1 MISVS
6 GNLNAKDNVYVPK
19 VYSEK
24 LDELIEDKNTNNIAV
39 TAPYDS
45 GKTTMLK
52 SYFKN
57 KENRYKWYVKRTNEL
72 IDRINRI
79 KKIFFFQPNLL
90 ANIKDYEFINIPNF
104 FNTIGDKENQKA
116 SSKDREKEEINTEN
130 DRNKINTEI
139 ELEKSIIEQLLY
151 KPNTNKYPD
160 SNLSRLKVHSKS
172 SILCSFIYFIFIV
185 AYLIRLFGK
194 SSIFL
199 WFNSLPIWNNY
210 IFQLISA
217 LVIGI
222 GTWKIFNSIVHTIS
236 RIKLH
241 ASTKMGPVEL
251 SGDTEHDKGPVI
263 DLFNYYGDELQY
275 YFHRNNI
282 RVVVFEDLDRFNT
295 PLIFQKLHELNNNLN
310 KSGNSITFIYSL
322 KDKVFSVKGTETSA
336 AALKAKFFD
345 AIIPVFPIH
354 SYRDSSKTFIS
365 ESEQYGFI
373 NTNSEDKEEYF
384 RERDKELEEKKASGI
399 KIDDKYLKGLG
410 LYIFDTREIKNII
423 SETYFYFAELPLK
436 MFQEEKGGDSNAI
449 NKLLAMMVYKNECPD
464 DFDKLASGK
473 ESKLENFINSIANVK
488 SALINKEV
496 EENNEKINEL
506 DLKIEEL
513 KSKLVSDIATLM
525 TIRMKQILD
534 KLRYREARINN
545 STYSDADNINEVKE
559 FWKNIF
565 QNEMKYQDYFHDVYS
580 VENLSTVEKEI
591 FHSYLFDN
599 KNMNEILREWNNERK
614 KVESKN
620 EYLQRSMSELSI
632 KDVMSKEGFA
642 KFRVKEDDKDNSS
655 KDELLEKVN
664 EGMEFITKNKILDYL
679 LQQGLIDFDYTDYIS
694 PDPYDLTSIEEN
706 FVRIVINRKN
716 IDSADY
722 RLARIEKVIHE
733 INGLDPSLS
742 TYKYAYSPDILAYF
756 ANKEA
761 KKYTLYIN
769 VLIQSAKDK
778 KQPEFILNS
787 IESLSDF
794 NLGMSNLIR
803 CISKVWIN
811 YYAVAFE
818 KLNSERKNE
827 LSRFLLSY
835 LSKNGDHSED
845 LFNAL
850 KKQKIFE
857 DEKFEKEFLVLGE
870 DKFTNILTLYDTYPY
885 LDIGFVSLY
894 SLEKLKQVVIYKWY
908 EENMDNFKTIF
919 DKFAN
924 NKFKVLIENKD
935 GLKLSDDFIKESIFN
950 YYEDKNTATFDDLM
964 SLEKFIA
971 TDNSDKNLNNHLRIL
986 KIYLETTIEFTDS
999 EKKQLLEKLGLA
1011 KLIKENK
1018 FEDINILVELI
1029 NKNKLSYDKAIL
1041 EALCENQIDL
1051 AVTYSLKLE
1060 REDNVGNFFYSLPWN
1075 FICRY
1080 LNETEYPDKVVKLI
1094 DMDSNNDNSNMGWAN
1109 VDLLTD
1115 AFERL
1120 LNYTQSII
1128 VMRKLIETAKPLD
1141 RKKLILKKL
1150 FSKDKFKNQF
1160 TKSEISTFLFGDK
1173 DFIES
1178 WRINGRSV
1186 ITSDK
1191 ELLNNYSSEL
1201 SLLYDELP
1209 ATFKKKGTKKKIIL
1223 RKQFDDW
1230 FKKEND

>member
-24 LDELIEDKNTNNIAV
+24 LDELIEDPNTNNIAV

-57 KENRYKWYVKRTNEL
+57 KENKYKWYVKKTNKF
-72 IDRINRI
+72 IDGINRI
-79 KKIFFFQPNLL
+79 KKYFFFQPNLL

-104 FNTIGDKENQKA
+104 FNTIGDEENQKA
-116 SSKDREKEEINTEN
+116 SSKDGEKEDFNTEN

-160 SNLSRLKVHSKS
+160 SNLSRLKVRSKS
-172 SILCSFIYFIFIV
+172 SILCSFIYFIFV
-185 AYLIRLFGK
+185 VSYLIRLFGK

-199 WFNSLPIWNNY
+199 WFNSLPIWNNF
-210 IFQLISA
+210 IFQLVSVA
-217 LVIGI
+217 VIGI
-222 GTWKIFNSIVHTIS
+222 GTWKTFNSIIHAIG

-282 RVVVFEDLDRFNT
+282 RVVIFEDLDRFNT
-295 PLIFQKLHELNNNLN
+295 PLIFQKLHELNSNLN

-354 SYRDSSKTFIS
+354 SYRDSSKTFIR
-365 ESEQYGFI
+365 ESEQYGFVNI
-373 NTNSEDKEEYF
+373 NSEDKEDYF

-449 NKLLAMMVYKNECPD
+449 NKLLAMMVYKNECPE

-473 ESKLENFINSIANVK
+473 KSKLENFINGIDNIKAVLVNE
-488 SALINKEV
+488 EV
-496 EENNEKINEL
+496 EGNNEKIN
-506 DLKIEEL
+506 DLNSKINIL
-513 KSKLVSDIATLM
+513 KSQLTPDINILM
-525 TIRMKQILD
+525 RVKMQPLIDNAYRQTI
-534 KLRYREARINN
+534 RINN
-545 STYSDADNINEVKE
+545 HSWSDTTDPDEVQE
-559 FWKNIF
+559 FWREVLNNDLKYEVPYRGGKEVVSLSSMEKHIF
-565 QNEMKYQDYFHDVYS
+565 R
-580 VENLSTVEKEI
+580 
-591 FHSYLFDN
+591 SYLFDN
-599 KNMNEILREWNNERK
+599 KNMNEISRELNSEKEEIER
-614 KVESKN
+614 EN
-620 EYLQRSMSELSI
+620 DRLQYSTSQLQI
-632 KDVMSKEGFA
+632 KDMLTNDTFIKFENKKEKESSDDLVA
-642 KFRVKEDDKDNSS
+642 ETIKF
-655 KDELLEKVN
+655 
-664 EGMEFITKNKILDYL
+664 IAKNKVLRYL
-679 LQQGLIDFDYTDYIS
+679 LQQGLIEFDYTDYIS
-694 PDPYDLTSIEEN
+694 PDPYNLTSIEEN
-706 FVRIVINRKN
+706 FVRFVINRKSISISN
-716 IDSADY
+716 Y
-722 RLARIEKVIHE
+722 RLARVERVIRE
-733 INGLDPSLS
+733 INNLDSS
-742 TYKYAYSPDILAYF
+742 SHRYKYAYSPDILKYF
-756 ANKEA
+756 AEKEIHIN
-761 KKYTLYIN
+761 YVN
-769 VLIQSAKDK
+769 VLIESAKDK

-794 NLGMSNLIR
+794 NLGMSNLIK
-803 CISKVWIN
+803 CISKVWID

-885 LDIGFVSLY
+885 LDIEFVSLY

-935 GLKLSDDFIKESIFN
+935 ELKLSDNFIKDCIFN
-950 YYEDKNTATFDDLM
+950 YYGNKNTATFDDLM

-971 TDNSDKNLNNHLRIL
+971 TDNSDENVNNHLRIL
-986 KIYLETTIEFTDS
+986 TVYLETTIEFTDS
-999 EKKQLLEKLGLA
+999 EKHQLLEKLGLA

-1018 FEDINILVELI
+1018 FENINILVELI

-1041 EALCENQIDL
+1041 EALCEIQIDL

-1080 LNETEYPDKVVKLI
+1080 LNETEYPGKVVKLI
-1094 DMDSNNDNSNMGWAN
+1094 DMDSNNDNSNMGWADI
-1109 VDLLTD
+1109 DLLTD
-1115 AFERL
+1115 AFERI

-1128 VMRKLIETAKPLD
+1128 VMRKLIETVKPLD

-1160 TKSEISTFLFGDK
+1160 TKSEISTFLFGEK

-1191 ELLNNYSSEL
+1191 DLLNNYSAEL

-1209 ATFKKKGTKKKIIL
+1209 ATFKKKGTKNKIIL

-1230 FKKEND
+1230 FKKENG

>member
-1 MISVS
+1 MS

-19 VYSEK
+19 VYSKK
-24 LDELIEDKNTNNIAV
+24 LDELISDPDTNNIAV

-52 SYFKN
+52 SYFKSTENTYTWYIRWTN
-57 KENRYKWYVKRTNEL
+57 KVIDIINKYKQKV
-72 IDRINRI
+72 
-79 KKIFFFQPNLL
+79 FFQPNLL
-90 ANIKDYEFINIPNF
+90 LKIKNYEFINIPNF
-104 FNTIGDKENQKA
+104 FNSVGGEEQSSESKEKN
-116 SSKDREKEEINTEN
+116 EKGHLNSEIEKH
-130 DRNKINTEI
+130 KINTEI

-151 KPNTNKYPD
+151 KPNTNRYPD
-160 SNLSRLKVHSKS
+160 SNLNRLKVWSKF
-172 SILCSFIYFIFIV
+172 SILCSFIYFIFV
-185 AYLIRLFGK
+185 VSYLIRLFGK

-199 WFNSLPIWNNY
+199 WFNSLPIWNNF
-210 IFQLISA
+210 IFQLLSVA
-217 LVIGI
+217 VIGI
-222 GTWKIFNSIVHTIS
+222 GTWKTFNSMIHAIG

-282 RVVVFEDLDRFNT
+282 RVVIFEDLDRFNT
-295 PLIFQKLHELNNNLN
+295 PLIFQKLHELNSNLN

-354 SYRDSSKTFIS
+354 SYRDSSKTFIR
-365 ESEQYGFI
+365 ESEQYGFVNI
-373 NTNSEDKEEYF
+373 NSEDKEDYF

-473 ESKLENFINSIANVK
+473 ESKLENFINGIDNIKAVLVNE
-488 SALINKEV
+488 EV
-496 EENNEKINEL
+496 EENNEKIN
-506 DLKIEEL
+506 DLNSKINIL
-513 KSKLVSDIATLM
+513 KSQLTPDINILM
-525 TIRMKQILD
+525 RVKMQPLIDNAYRQTI
-534 KLRYREARINN
+534 RINN
-545 STYSDADNINEVKE
+545 HSWSDTTDPDEVQE
-559 FWKNIF
+559 FWREVLNNDLKYEVPYRGGKEVVSLSSMEKHIF
-565 QNEMKYQDYFHDVYS
+565 R
-580 VENLSTVEKEI
+580 
-591 FHSYLFDN
+591 SYLFDN
-599 KNMNEILREWNNERK
+599 ENMNEISRELNSEKEEIER
-614 KVESKN
+614 EN
-620 EYLQRSMSELSI
+620 DRLQYSISQLQI
-632 KDVMSKEGFA
+632 KDMLTNDTFIKFENKKEKESSDDLVA
-642 KFRVKEDDKDNSS
+642 ETIKF
-655 KDELLEKVN
+655 
-664 EGMEFITKNKILDYL
+664 IAKNKVLRYL
-679 LQQGLIDFDYTDYIS
+679 LQQGLIEFDYTDYIS
-694 PDPYDLTSIEEN
+694 PDPYNLTSIEEN
-706 FVRIVINRKN
+706 FVRFVINRKSISISN
-716 IDSADY
+716 Y
-722 RLARIEKVIHE
+722 RLARVERVIRE
-733 INGLDPSLS
+733 INNLDSS
-742 TYKYAYSPDILAYF
+742 SYRYKYAYSPDILKYF
-756 ANKEA
+756 AEKEIHIN
-761 KKYTLYIN
+761 YVN
-769 VLIQSAKDK
+769 VLIESAKDK

-794 NLGMSNLIR
+794 NLGMSNLIK
-803 CISKVWIN
+803 CISKVWID

-885 LDIGFVSLY
+885 LDIEFVSLY

-935 GLKLSDDFIKESIFN
+935 ELKLSDNFIKDCIFN
-950 YYEDKNTATFDDLM
+950 YYGDKNTATFDDLM

-971 TDNSDKNLNNHLRIL
+971 TDNSDENVNNHLRIL
-986 KIYLETTIEFTDS
+986 TVYLETTIEFTDS
-999 EKKQLLEKLGLA
+999 EKHQLLEKLGLA

-1041 EALCENQIDL
+1041 EALCEIQIDL

-1080 LNETEYPDKVVKLI
+1080 LNETEYPGKVVKLI
-1094 DMDSNNDNSNMGWAN
+1094 DMDSNNDNSNMGWADI
-1109 VDLLTD
+1109 DLLTD
-1115 AFERL
+1115 AFERI

-1128 VMRKLIETAKPLD
+1128 VMRKLIETVKPLD

-1160 TKSEISTFLFGDK
+1160 TKSEISTFLFGEK

-1191 ELLNNYSSEL
+1191 DLLNNYSAEL

-1209 ATFKKKGTKKKIIL
+1209 ATFKKKGTKNKIIL

-1230 FKKEND
+1230 FKKENG

>member
-1 MISVS
+1 MIRVS

-19 VYSEK
+19 VYSKK

-57 KENRYKWYVKRTNEL
+57 KENKYKWYVKKTNKF

-79 KKIFFFQPNLL
+79 KKYFFFQPNLL

-104 FNTIGDKENQKA
+104 FNTIGDEENQKA
-116 SSKDREKEEINTEN
+116 SSKDGEKEDFNTEN

-160 SNLSRLKVHSKS
+160 SNLSRLKVRSKS
-172 SILCSFIYFIFIV
+172 SILCSFIYFIFV
-185 AYLIRLFGK
+185 VSYLIRLFGK

-199 WFNSLPIWNNY
+199 WFNSLPIWNNF
-210 IFQLISA
+210 IFQLVSVA
-217 LVIGI
+217 VIGI
-222 GTWKIFNSIVHTIS
+222 GTWKTFNSIIHAIG

-282 RVVVFEDLDRFNT
+282 RVVIFEDLDRFNT
-295 PLIFQKLHELNNNLN
+295 PLIFQKLHELNSNLN

-354 SYRDSSKTFIS
+354 SYRDSSKTFIR
-365 ESEQYGFI
+365 ESEQYGFVNI
-373 NTNSEDKEEYF
+373 NSEDKEDYF

-449 NKLLAMMVYKNECPD
+449 NKLLAMMVYKNECPE

-473 ESKLENFINSIANVK
+473 KSKLENFINGIDNIKAVLVNE
-488 SALINKEV
+488 EV
-496 EENNEKINEL
+496 EGNNEKIN
-506 DLKIEEL
+506 DLNSKINIL
-513 KSKLVSDIATLM
+513 KSQLTPDINILM
-525 TIRMKQILD
+525 RVKMQPLIDNAYRQTI
-534 KLRYREARINN
+534 RINN
-545 STYSDADNINEVKE
+545 HSWSDTTDPDEVQE
-559 FWKNIF
+559 FWREVLNNDLKYEVPYRGGKEVVSLSSMEKHIF
-565 QNEMKYQDYFHDVYS
+565 R
-580 VENLSTVEKEI
+580 
-591 FHSYLFDN
+591 SYLFDN
-599 KNMNEILREWNNERK
+599 KNMNEISRELNSEKEEIER
-614 KVESKN
+614 EN
-620 EYLQRSMSELSI
+620 DRLQYSTSQLQI
-632 KDVMSKEGFA
+632 KDMLTNDTFIKFENKKEKESSDDLVA
-642 KFRVKEDDKDNSS
+642 ETIKF
-655 KDELLEKVN
+655 
-664 EGMEFITKNKILDYL
+664 IAKNKVLRYL
-679 LQQGLIDFDYTDYIS
+679 LQQGLIEFDYTDYIS
-694 PDPYDLTSIEEN
+694 PDPYNLTSIEEN
-706 FVRIVINRKN
+706 FVRFVINRKSISISN
-716 IDSADY
+716 Y
-722 RLARIEKVIHE
+722 RLARVERVIRE
-733 INGLDPSLS
+733 INNLDSS
-742 TYKYAYSPDILAYF
+742 SHRYKYAYSPDILKYF
-756 ANKEA
+756 AEKEIHIN
-761 KKYTLYIN
+761 YVN
-769 VLIQSAKDK
+769 VLIESAKDK

-794 NLGMSNLIR
+794 NLGMSNLIK
-803 CISKVWIN
+803 CISKVWID

-885 LDIGFVSLY
+885 LDIEFVSLY

-935 GLKLSDDFIKESIFN
+935 ELKLSDNFIKDCIFN
-950 YYEDKNTATFDDLM
+950 YYGNKNTATFDDLM

-971 TDNSDKNLNNHLRIL
+971 TDNSDENVNNHLRIL
-986 KIYLETTIEFTDS
+986 TVYLETTIEFTDS
-999 EKKQLLEKLGLA
+999 EKHQLLEKLGLA

-1018 FEDINILVELI
+1018 FENINILVELI

-1041 EALCENQIDL
+1041 EALCEIQIDL

-1080 LNETEYPDKVVKLI
+1080 LNETEYPGKVVKLI
-1094 DMDSNNDNSNMGWAN
+1094 DMDSNNDNSNMGWADI
-1109 VDLLTD
+1109 DLLTD
-1115 AFERL
+1115 AFERI

-1128 VMRKLIETAKPLD
+1128 VMRKLIETVKPLD

-1160 TKSEISTFLFGDK
+1160 TKSEISTFLFGEK

-1191 ELLNNYSSEL
+1191 DLLNNYSAEL

-1209 ATFKKKGTKKKIIL
+1209 ATFKKKGTKNKIIL

-1230 FKKEND
+1230 FKKEGSVTTNG

>member
-19 VYSEK
+19 VYSKK

-57 KENRYKWYVKRTNEL
+57 KENKYKWYVKKTNKF

-79 KKIFFFQPNLL
+79 KKYFFFQPNLL

-104 FNTIGDKENQKA
+104 FNTIGDEENQKA
-116 SSKDREKEEINTEN
+116 SSKDGGKEDFNTEN

-160 SNLSRLKVHSKS
+160 SNLSRLKVRSKS
-172 SILCSFIYFIFIV
+172 SILYSFIYFIFV
-185 AYLIRLFGK
+185 VSYLIRLFGK

-210 IFQLISA
+210 IFQLVSVA
-217 LVIGI
+217 VIGI
-222 GTWKIFNSIVHTIS
+222 GTWKTFNSLIHTIS
-236 RIKLH
+236 HIKVH

-251 SGDTEHDKGPVI
+251 SGDTDHDKGPVI

-295 PLIFQKLHELNNNLN
+295 PLIFQKLHELNSNLN

-365 ESEQYGFI
+365 ESEQYGFV
-373 NTNSEDKEEYF
+373 NMNSENKENYF
-384 RERDKELEEKKASGI
+384 KERDEELEEKKASGI
-399 KIDDKYLKGLG
+399 KINEKYLKGLG

-449 NKLLAMMVYKNECPD
+449 NKLLAMMVYKNEFPD
-464 DFDKLASGK
+464 DFDNLASGK
-473 ESKLENFINSIANVK
+473 ESKLEKFINGIADVK
-488 SALINKEV
+488 SVLINKEV
-496 EENNEKINEL
+496 EKNNEKINEL
-506 DLKIEEL
+506 NSKIEEL
-513 KSKLVSDIATLM
+513 KSKLVSDTDTLM
-525 TIRMKQILD
+525 AIRMQQILD
-534 KLRYREARINN
+534 KSRYNQVEV
-545 STYSDADNINEVKE
+545 SDKSYSKVDSNKTVEE
-559 FWKNIF
+559 FWKNFF
-565 QNEMKYQDYFHDVYS
+565 QNEMKYKDYYYGPENKI
-580 VENLSTVEKEI
+580 ENLTEVEQEI
-591 FHSYLFDN
+591 FYSYLFDN
-599 KNMNEILREWNNERK
+599 KDINQILREWNSNKETVESENERLQQLM
-614 KVESKN
+614 SK
-620 EYLQRSMSELSI
+620 LPI
-632 KDVMSKEGFA
+632 KDVVSKDEFA
-642 KFRVKEDDKDNSS
+642 KFRVKDDGKDKTFNDKLS
-655 KDELLEKVN
+655 KKVN
-664 EGMEFITKNKILDYL
+664 EYIEFVTKNEILDYL

-722 RLARIEKVIHE
+722 RLARVEKVIHE
-733 INGLDPSLS
+733 INSLDSSPS
-742 TYKYAYSPDILAYF
+742 TFKYAYSPDILAYF
-756 ANKEA
+756 AEKESNN
-761 KKYTLYIN
+761 YVDYIN
-769 VLIQSAKDK
+769 VSIETAKNK

-794 NLGMSNLIR
+794 NLGMSNLIK
-803 CISKVWIN
+803 CISKVWRD
-811 YYAVAFE
+811 YYTIAFE
-818 KLNSERKNE
+818 KLNSERNNE

-885 LDIGFVSLY
+885 LDIEFVSLY

-935 GLKLSDDFIKESIFN
+935 ELKLSDNFIKDCIFN
-950 YYEDKNTATFDDLM
+950 YYGDKDTATFDDLM

-971 TDNSDKNLNNHLRIL
+971 TDNSDENVNNHLRIL
-986 KIYLETTIEFTDS
+986 TVYLETTIEFTDS
-999 EKKQLLEKLGLA
+999 EKHQLLEKLGLA
-1011 KLIKENK
+1011 KLIEENK
-1018 FEDINILVELI
+1018 FENINLLTELMEKDKLVYNKDIFSALYNQNRNVALNYALKFE
-1029 NKNKLSYDKAIL
+1029 NKN
-1041 EALCENQIDL
+1041 N
-1051 AVTYSLKLE
+1051 
-1060 REDNVGNFFYSLPWN
+1060 
-1075 FICRY
+1075 
-1080 LNETEYPDKVVKLI
+1080 LNEFF
-1094 DMDSNNDNSNMGWAN
+1094 ND
-1109 VDLLTD
+1109 TD
-1115 AFERL
+1115 WPFT
-1120 LNYTQSII
+1120 LNYLSNTMLPENLVALFDEYAEKNNTEWTKSDISQKNFEMISKYTESITVLKSLMEI
-1128 VMRKLIETAKPLD
+1128 STTLD
-1141 RKKLILKKL
+1141 RKAIVLEKL
-1150 FSKDKFKNQF
+1150 FKKDKFKNQF

-1178 WRINGRSV
+1178 WRINGRNV

-1191 ELLNNYSSEL
+1191 DLLNNYSTEL

-1209 ATFKKKGTKKKIIL
+1209 AIFKKKGTKNKIIL
-1223 RKQFDDW
+1223 RKQFDNW
-1230 FKKEND
+1230 FKKENG

>member
-1 MISVS
+1 MS

-19 VYSEK
+19 VYSKK

-57 KENRYKWYVKRTNEL
+57 KENKYKWYVKKTNKF

-79 KKIFFFQPNLL
+79 KKYFFFQPNLL

-104 FNTIGDKENQKA
+104 FNTIGDEENQKA
-116 SSKDREKEEINTEN
+116 SSKDGEKEDFNTEN

-160 SNLSRLKVHSKS
+160 SNLSRLKVRSKS
-172 SILCSFIYFIFIV
+172 SILYSFIYFIFV
-185 AYLIRLFGK
+185 VSYLIRLFGK

-199 WFNSLPIWNNY
+199 WFNSLPIWNNF
-210 IFQLISA
+210 IFQLVSVA
-217 LVIGI
+217 VIGI
-222 GTWKIFNSIVHTIS
+222 GTWKTFNSMIHAIG

-282 RVVVFEDLDRFNT
+282 RVVIFEDLDRFNT
-295 PLIFQKLHELNNNLN
+295 PLIFQKLHELNSNLN

-354 SYRDSSKTFIS
+354 SYRDSSKTFIR
-365 ESEQYGFI
+365 ESEQYGFVNI
-373 NTNSEDKEEYF
+373 NSEDKEDYF

-473 ESKLENFINSIANVK
+473 ESKLENFINGIDNIKAVLVNE
-488 SALINKEV
+488 EV
-496 EENNEKINEL
+496 EGNNEKINDLNSKINILKSQLTPDINILMRVKMQPLIDNAYRQTIKINNHSWSDTTDPDEVQEFWREVL
-506 DLKIEEL
+506 NNDLKYEVPYRGGKEV
-513 KSKLVSDIATLM
+513 VSLSSM
-525 TIRMKQILD
+525 EKH
-534 KLRYREARINN
+534 
-545 STYSDADNINEVKE
+545 
-559 FWKNIF
+559 IF
-565 QNEMKYQDYFHDVYS
+565 R
-580 VENLSTVEKEI
+580 
-591 FHSYLFDN
+591 SYLFDN
-599 KNMNEILREWNNERK
+599 KNMNEISRELNSEKEEIER
-614 KVESKN
+614 EN
-620 EYLQRSMSELSI
+620 DRLQYSISQLQI
-632 KDVMSKEGFA
+632 KDMLTNDTFIKFENKKEKESSDDLVA
-642 KFRVKEDDKDNSS
+642 ETIKF
-655 KDELLEKVN
+655 
-664 EGMEFITKNKILDYL
+664 IAKNKVLRYL
-679 LQQGLIDFDYTDYIS
+679 LQQGLIELDYTDYIS
-694 PDPYDLTSIEEN
+694 PDPYNLTSIEES
-706 FVRIVINRKN
+706 FVRFVINRKSISISN
-716 IDSADY
+716 Y
-722 RLARIEKVIHE
+722 RLARVERVICE
-733 INGLDPSLS
+733 INNLDSS
-742 TYKYAYSPDILAYF
+742 SHRYKYAYSPDILKYF
-756 ANKEA
+756 AEKEIHIN
-761 KKYTLYIN
+761 YVN
-769 VLIQSAKDK
+769 VLIESAKDK
-778 KQPEFILNS
+778 KHPEFILNS

-794 NLGMSNLIR
+794 NLGMSNLIK
-803 CISKVWIN
+803 CISKVWRD
-811 YYAVAFE
+811 YYTIAFE

-870 DKFTNILTLYDTYPY
+870 EKFTNILTLYDTYPY
-885 LDIGFVSLY
+885 LDIEFVSLY

-935 GLKLSDDFIKESIFN
+935 ELKLSDNFIKDCIFN
-950 YYEDKNTATFDDLM
+950 YYGDKDTATFDDLM
-964 SLEKFIA
+964 SLEKLIA
-971 TDNSDKNLNNHLRIL
+971 TDNSDENVNNHLRIL
-986 KIYLETTIEFTDS
+986 TVYLETTIEFTDS
-999 EKKQLLEKLGLA
+999 EKHQLLEKLGLA
-1011 KLIKENK
+1011 KLIEENK
-1018 FEDINILVELI
+1018 FENINLLTELME
-1029 NKNKLSYDKAIL
+1029 KNKLVYNKNIFS
-1041 EALCENQIDL
+1041 ALYNQNRNVALNYALKFEN
-1051 AVTYSLKLE
+1051 K
-1060 REDNVGNFFYSLPWN
+1060 NN
-1075 FICRY
+1075 
-1080 LNETEYPDKVVKLI
+1080 LNELFNDTDWPFTLNHLSNTMLSENLVALFDEYAEKNNTKWTKSDISQKNFEVISKYTE
-1094 DMDSNNDNSNMGWAN
+1094 
-1109 VDLLTD
+1109 
-1115 AFERL
+1115 
-1120 LNYTQSII
+1120 SITVLKSLMEI
-1128 VMRKLIETAKPLD
+1128 STTLD
-1141 RKKLILKKL
+1141 RKAIVLEKL
-1150 FSKDKFKNQF
+1150 FKKDKFKNQF
-1160 TKSEISTFLFGDK
+1160 TKSEISMFLFGDK

-1178 WRINGRSV
+1178 WRINGRNV

>member
-24 LDELIEDKNTNNIAV
+24 LDELIEDPNTNNIAV

-57 KENRYKWYVKRTNEL
+57 KENKYKWYVKKTNKF
-72 IDRINRI
+72 IDGINRI
-79 KKIFFFQPNLL
+79 KKYFFFQPNLL

-104 FNTIGDKENQKA
+104 FNTIGDEENQKA
-116 SSKDREKEEINTEN
+116 SSKDGEKEDFNTEN

-160 SNLSRLKVHSKS
+160 SNLSRLKVRSKS
-172 SILCSFIYFIFIV
+172 SILCSFIYFIFV
-185 AYLIRLFGK
+185 VSYLIRLFGK

-199 WFNSLPIWNNY
+199 WFNSLPIWNNF
-210 IFQLISA
+210 IFQLVSVA
-217 LVIGI
+217 VIGI
-222 GTWKIFNSIVHTIS
+222 GTWKTFNSIIHAIG

-282 RVVVFEDLDRFNT
+282 RVVIFEDLDRFNT
-295 PLIFQKLHELNNNLN
+295 PLIFQKLHELNSNLN

-354 SYRDSSKTFIS
+354 SYRDSSKTFIR
-365 ESEQYGFI
+365 ESEQYGFVNI
-373 NTNSEDKEEYF
+373 NSEDKEDYF

-449 NKLLAMMVYKNECPD
+449 NKLLAMMVYKNECPE

-473 ESKLENFINSIANVK
+473 KSKLENFINGIDNIKAVLVNE
-488 SALINKEV
+488 EV
-496 EENNEKINEL
+496 EGNNEKIN
-506 DLKIEEL
+506 DLNSKINIL
-513 KSKLVSDIATLM
+513 RSQLTPDINILM
-525 TIRMKQILD
+525 RVKMQPLIDNAYRQTI
-534 KLRYREARINN
+534 RINN
-545 STYSDADNINEVKE
+545 HSWSDTTDPDEVQE
-559 FWKNIF
+559 FWREVLNNDLKYEVPYRGGKEVVSLSSMEKHIF
-565 QNEMKYQDYFHDVYS
+565 R
-580 VENLSTVEKEI
+580 
-591 FHSYLFDN
+591 SYLFDN
-599 KNMNEILREWNNERK
+599 KNINEISRELNSEKEEIER
-614 KVESKN
+614 EN
-620 EYLQRSMSELSI
+620 DRLQYSISQLQI
-632 KDVMSKEGFA
+632 KDMLTNDTFIKFENKKEKESSDDLVA
-642 KFRVKEDDKDNSS
+642 ETIKF
-655 KDELLEKVN
+655 
-664 EGMEFITKNKILDYL
+664 IAKNKVLRYL
-679 LQQGLIDFDYTDYIS
+679 LQQGLIEFDYTDYIS
-694 PDPYDLTSIEEN
+694 PDPYNLTSIEEN
-706 FVRIVINRKN
+706 FVRFVINRKSISISN
-716 IDSADY
+716 Y
-722 RLARIEKVIHE
+722 RLARVERVIRE
-733 INGLDPSLS
+733 INNLDSS
-742 TYKYAYSPDILAYF
+742 SHRYKYAYSPDILKYF
-756 ANKEA
+756 AEKEIHIN
-761 KKYTLYIN
+761 YVN
-769 VLIQSAKDK
+769 VLIESAKDK

-794 NLGMSNLIR
+794 NLGMSNLIK
-803 CISKVWIN
+803 CISKVWID

-885 LDIGFVSLY
+885 LDIEFVSLY

-935 GLKLSDDFIKESIFN
+935 ELKLSDNFIKDCIFN
-950 YYEDKNTATFDDLM
+950 YYGNKNTATFDDLM

-971 TDNSDKNLNNHLRIL
+971 TDNSDENVNNHLRIL
-986 KIYLETTIEFTDS
+986 TVYLETTIEFTDS
-999 EKKQLLEKLGLA
+999 EKHQLLEKLGLA

-1041 EALCENQIDL
+1041 EALCEIQIDL

-1094 DMDSNNDNSNMGWAN
+1094 DMDSNNDNSNMGWADI
-1109 VDLLTD
+1109 DLLTD
-1115 AFERL
+1115 AFERI

-1128 VMRKLIETAKPLD
+1128 VMRKLIETVKPLD

-1160 TKSEISTFLFGDK
+1160 TKSEISTFLFGEK

-1191 ELLNNYSSEL
+1191 DLLNNYSAEL

-1209 ATFKKKGTKKKIIL
+1209 ATFKKKGTKNKIIL

-1230 FKKEND
+1230 FKKENG

>member
-19 VYSEK
+19 VYSKK

-57 KENRYKWYVKRTNEL
+57 KENKYKWYVKKTNKF
-72 IDRINRI
+72 IDGINRI
-79 KKIFFFQPNLL
+79 KKYFFFQPNLL

-104 FNTIGDKENQKA
+104 FNTIGDEENQKA
-116 SSKDREKEEINTEN
+116 SSKDGEKEDFNTEN

-160 SNLSRLKVHSKS
+160 SNLSRLKVRSKS
-172 SILCSFIYFIFIV
+172 SILCSFIYFIFV
-185 AYLIRLFGK
+185 VSYLIRLFGK

-199 WFNSLPIWNNY
+199 WFNSLPIWNNF
-210 IFQLISA
+210 IFQLVSVA
-217 LVIGI
+217 VIGI
-222 GTWKIFNSIVHTIS
+222 GTWKTFNSMIHAIG

-282 RVVVFEDLDRFNT
+282 RVVIFEDLDRFNT
-295 PLIFQKLHELNNNLN
+295 PLIFQKLHELNSNLN

-336 AALKAKFFD
+336 AVLKAKFFD

-365 ESEQYGFI
+365 ESEQYGFVNI
-373 NTNSEDKEEYF
+373 NSEDKEDYF
-384 RERDKELEEKKASGI
+384 RERDKELEEKKVSGI
-399 KIDDKYLKGLG
+399 RIDDKYLKGLG

-449 NKLLAMMVYKNECPD
+449 NKLLAMMVYKNEFPD
-464 DFDKLASGK
+464 DFDNLASGK
-473 ESKLENFINSIANVK
+473 ESKLEKFINGIADVK
-488 SALINKEV
+488 SVLINKEV
-496 EENNEKINEL
+496 KKNNEKINEL
-506 DLKIEEL
+506 NSKIEEL
-513 KSKLVSDIATLM
+513 KSKLVSDTDTLM
-525 TIRMKQILD
+525 AIRMQQILD
-534 KLRYREARINN
+534 KSRYHQVEV
-545 STYSDADNINEVKE
+545 SDKSYSKVDSNKTVEE
-559 FWKNIF
+559 FWKNVF
-565 QNEMKYQDYFHDVYS
+565 QNEMKYKDYYYGTENKI
-580 VENLSTVEKEI
+580 ENLTEVEQEI
-591 FHSYLFDN
+591 FYSYLFDN
-599 KNMNEILREWNNERK
+599 KDINQILREWNSNKETVESENERLQQLM
-614 KVESKN
+614 SK
-620 EYLQRSMSELSI
+620 LPI
-632 KDVMSKEGFA
+632 KDVVSKDEFA
-642 KFRVKEDDKDNSS
+642 KFRVKDDGKDKTFNDKLS
-655 KDELLEKVN
+655 KKVN
-664 EGMEFITKNKILDYL
+664 EYIEFVTKNEILDYL

-722 RLARIEKVIHE
+722 RLARVEKVIRE
-733 INGLDPSLS
+733 INSLDSSPS
-742 TYKYAYSPDILAYF
+742 TFKYAYSPDILAYF
-756 ANKEA
+756 AEKESNN
-761 KKYTLYIN
+761 YVDYIN
-769 VLIQSAKDK
+769 VSIETAKNK
-778 KQPEFILNS
+778 NQPEFILNS

-794 NLGMSNLIR
+794 NLGMSNLIK
-803 CISKVWIN
+803 CISKVWRD
-811 YYAVAFE
+811 YYTIAFE

-870 DKFTNILTLYDTYPY
+870 EKFTNILTLYDTYPY
-885 LDIGFVSLY
+885 LDIEFVSLY

-935 GLKLSDDFIKESIFN
+935 ELKLSDNFIKDCIFN
-950 YYEDKNTATFDDLM
+950 YYGDKDTATFDDLM

-971 TDNSDKNLNNHLRIL
+971 TDNSDENVNNHLRIL
-986 KIYLETTIEFTDS
+986 TVYLETTIEFTDS
-999 EKKQLLEKLGLA
+999 EKHQLLEKLGLA
-1011 KLIKENK
+1011 KLIEENK
-1018 FEDINILVELI
+1018 FENINLLTELMEKDKLVYNKDIFSALYNRNRNVALNYALKFE
-1029 NKNKLSYDKAIL
+1029 NKNNLNEFFNDTDWPFTLNYLSNTMLSENLVALFDEYVEKNNTKWTKSDISQKNFEMISKYTESITVLKSLMEISTTLDWKAIVL
-1041 EALCENQIDL
+1041 E
-1051 AVTYSLKLE
+1051 
-1060 REDNVGNFFYSLPWN
+1060 
-1075 FICRY
+1075 
-1080 LNETEYPDKVVKLI
+1080 
-1094 DMDSNNDNSNMGWAN
+1094 
-1109 VDLLTD
+1109 
-1115 AFERL
+1115 
-1120 LNYTQSII
+1120 
-1128 VMRKLIETAKPLD
+1128 
-1141 RKKLILKKL
+1141 KL
-1150 FSKDKFKNQF
+1150 FKKDKFKNQF

-1178 WRINGRSV
+1178 WRINGRNV

-1191 ELLNNYSSEL
+1191 DLLNNYSAEL

-1209 ATFKKKGTKKKIIL
+1209 ATFKKKGTKNKIIL

-1230 FKKEND
+1230 FKKENG

>member
-1 MISVS
+1 MS

-19 VYSEK
+19 VYSKK
-24 LDELIEDKNTNNIAV
+24 LDELISDPDTNNIAV

-52 SYFKN
+52 SYFKSTENTYTWYIRWTN
-57 KENRYKWYVKRTNEL
+57 KVIDIINKYKQKV
-72 IDRINRI
+72 
-79 KKIFFFQPNLL
+79 FFQPNLL
-90 ANIKDYEFINIPNF
+90 LKIKNYEFINIPNF
-104 FNTIGDKENQKA
+104 FNSVGGEEQSSESKEKN
-116 SSKDREKEEINTEN
+116 EKGHLNSEIEKH
-130 DRNKINTEI
+130 KINTEI

-151 KPNTNKYPD
+151 KPNTNRYPD
-160 SNLSRLKVHSKS
+160 SNLNRLKVWSKF
-172 SILCSFIYFIFIV
+172 SILCSFIYFIFV
-185 AYLIRLFGK
+185 VSYLIRLFGK

-199 WFNSLPIWNNY
+199 WFNSLPIWNNF
-210 IFQLISA
+210 IFQLLSVA
-217 LVIGI
+217 VIGI
-222 GTWKIFNSIVHTIS
+222 GTWKTFNSMIHTIG

-282 RVVVFEDLDRFNT
+282 RVVIFEDLDRFNT
-295 PLIFQKLHELNNNLN
+295 PLIFQKLHELNSNLN

-354 SYRDSSKTFIS
+354 SYRDSSKTFIR
-365 ESEQYGFI
+365 ESEQYGFVNI
-373 NTNSEDKEEYF
+373 NSEDKEDYF

-473 ESKLENFINSIANVK
+473 ESKLENFINGIDNIKAVLVNE
-488 SALINKEV
+488 EV
-496 EENNEKINEL
+496 EENNEKIN
-506 DLKIEEL
+506 DLNSKINIL
-513 KSKLVSDIATLM
+513 KSQLTPDINILM
-525 TIRMKQILD
+525 RVKMQPLIDNAYRQTI
-534 KLRYREARINN
+534 RINN
-545 STYSDADNINEVKE
+545 HSWSDTTDPDEVQE
-559 FWKNIF
+559 FWREVLNNDLKYEVPYRGGKEVVSLSSMEKHIF
-565 QNEMKYQDYFHDVYS
+565 R
-580 VENLSTVEKEI
+580 
-591 FHSYLFDN
+591 SYLFDN
-599 KNMNEILREWNNERK
+599 ENMNEISRELNSEKEEIER
-614 KVESKN
+614 EN
-620 EYLQRSMSELSI
+620 DRLQYSISQLQI
-632 KDVMSKEGFA
+632 KDMLTNDTFIKFENKKEKESSDDLVA
-642 KFRVKEDDKDNSS
+642 ETIKF
-655 KDELLEKVN
+655 
-664 EGMEFITKNKILDYL
+664 IAKNKVLRYL
-679 LQQGLIDFDYTDYIS
+679 LQQGLIEFDYTDYIS
-694 PDPYDLTSIEEN
+694 PDPYNLTSIEEN
-706 FVRIVINRKN
+706 FVRFVINRKSISISN
-716 IDSADY
+716 Y
-722 RLARIEKVIHE
+722 RLARVERVIRE
-733 INGLDPSLS
+733 INNLDSS
-742 TYKYAYSPDILAYF
+742 SYRYKYAYSPDILKYF
-756 ANKEA
+756 AEKEIHIN
-761 KKYTLYIN
+761 YVN
-769 VLIQSAKDK
+769 VLIESAKDK

-794 NLGMSNLIR
+794 NLGMSNLIK
-803 CISKVWIN
+803 CISKVWID

-885 LDIGFVSLY
+885 LDIEFVSLY

-935 GLKLSDDFIKESIFN
+935 ELKLSDNFIKDCIFN
-950 YYEDKNTATFDDLM
+950 YYGDKNTATFDDLM

-971 TDNSDKNLNNHLRIL
+971 TDNSDENVNNHLRIL
-986 KIYLETTIEFTDS
+986 TVYLETTIEFTDS
-999 EKKQLLEKLGLA
+999 EKHQLLEKLGLA

-1041 EALCENQIDL
+1041 EALCEIQIDL

-1080 LNETEYPDKVVKLI
+1080 LNETEYPGKVVKLI
-1094 DMDSNNDNSNMGWAN
+1094 DMDSNNDNSNMGWADI
-1109 VDLLTD
+1109 DLLTD
-1115 AFERL
+1115 AFERI

-1128 VMRKLIETAKPLD
+1128 VMRKLIETVKPLD

-1160 TKSEISTFLFGDK
+1160 TKSEISTFLFGEK

-1191 ELLNNYSSEL
+1191 DLLNNYSAEL

-1209 ATFKKKGTKKKIIL
+1209 ATFKKKGTKNKIIL

-1230 FKKEND
+1230 FKKENG

>member
-1 MISVS
+1 MIRVS

-19 VYSEK
+19 VYSKK

-57 KENRYKWYVKRTNEL
+57 KENKYKWYVKKTNKF

-79 KKIFFFQPNLL
+79 KKYFFFQPNLL

-104 FNTIGDKENQKA
+104 FNTIGDEENQKA
-116 SSKDREKEEINTEN
+116 SSKDGEKEDFNTEN

-160 SNLSRLKVHSKS
+160 SNLSRLKVRSKS
-172 SILCSFIYFIFIV
+172 SILCSFIYFIFV
-185 AYLIRLFGK
+185 VSYLIRLFGK
-194 SSIFL
+194 NSIFL
-199 WFNSLPIWNNY
+199 WFNSLPIWNNF
-210 IFQLISA
+210 IFQLLSVA
-217 LVIGI
+217 VIGI
-222 GTWKIFNSIVHTIS
+222 GTWKTFNSMIHAIG

-282 RVVVFEDLDRFNT
+282 RVVIFEDLDRFNT
-295 PLIFQKLHELNNNLN
+295 PLIFQKLHELNSNLN

-354 SYRDSSKTFIS
+354 SYRDSSKTFIR
-365 ESEQYGFI
+365 ESEQYGFVNI
-373 NTNSEDKEEYF
+373 NSEDKEDYF

-473 ESKLENFINSIANVK
+473 ESKLENFINGIDNIKAVLVNE
-488 SALINKEV
+488 EV
-496 EENNEKINEL
+496 EGNNEKIN
-506 DLKIEEL
+506 DLNSKINIL
-513 KSKLVSDIATLM
+513 KSQLTPDINILM
-525 TIRMKQILD
+525 RVKMQPLIDNAYRQTI
-534 KLRYREARINN
+534 RINN
-545 STYSDADNINEVKE
+545 HSWSDTTDPDEVQE
-559 FWKNIF
+559 FWREVLNNDLKYEVPYRGGKEVVSLSSMEKHIF
-565 QNEMKYQDYFHDVYS
+565 R
-580 VENLSTVEKEI
+580 
-591 FHSYLFDN
+591 SYLFDN
-599 KNMNEILREWNNERK
+599 KNMNEISRELNSEKEEIER
-614 KVESKN
+614 EN
-620 EYLQRSMSELSI
+620 DRLQYSISQLQI
-632 KDVMSKEGFA
+632 KDMLTNDTFIKFENKKEKESSDDLVA
-642 KFRVKEDDKDNSS
+642 ETIKF
-655 KDELLEKVN
+655 
-664 EGMEFITKNKILDYL
+664 IAKNKVLRYL
-679 LQQGLIDFDYTDYIS
+679 LQQGLIEFDYTDYIS
-694 PDPYDLTSIEEN
+694 PDPYNLTSIEEN
-706 FVRIVINRKN
+706 FVRFVINRKSISISN
-716 IDSADY
+716 Y
-722 RLARIEKVIHE
+722 RLARVERVIRE
-733 INGLDPSLS
+733 INNLDSS
-742 TYKYAYSPDILAYF
+742 SYRYKYAYSPDILKYF
-756 ANKEA
+756 AEKEIHIN
-761 KKYTLYIN
+761 YVN
-769 VLIQSAKDK
+769 VLIESAKDK

-794 NLGMSNLIR
+794 NLGMSNLIK
-803 CISKVWIN
+803 CISKVWID

-870 DKFTNILTLYDTYPY
+870 NKFTNILTLYDTYPY
-885 LDIGFVSLY
+885 LDIEFVSLY

-935 GLKLSDDFIKESIFN
+935 ELKLSDNFIKDCIFN
-950 YYEDKNTATFDDLM
+950 YYGDKNTATFDDLM

-971 TDNSDKNLNNHLRIL
+971 TDNSDENVNNHLRIL
-986 KIYLETTIEFTDS
+986 TVYLETTIEFTDS
-999 EKKQLLEKLGLA
+999 EKHQLLEKLGLA

-1041 EALCENQIDL
+1041 EALCEIQIDL

-1060 REDNVGNFFYSLPWN
+1060 REDNIGNFFSGIPWS

-1080 LNETEYPDKVVKLI
+1080 LTKTEYPAKIVELI
-1094 DMDSNNDNSNMGWAN
+1094 DMDADKKDSNTDWVN

-1115 AFERL
+1115 AFERI

-1128 VMRKLIETAKPLD
+1128 VMRKLIETVKPLD

-1160 TKSEISTFLFGDK
+1160 TKSEISTFLFGEK

-1191 ELLNNYSSEL
+1191 DLLNNYSAEL

-1209 ATFKKKGTKKKIIL
+1209 ATFKKKGTKNKIIL

-1230 FKKEND
+1230 FKKENG

>member
-19 VYSEK
+19 VYSKK

-57 KENRYKWYVKRTNEL
+57 KENKYKWYVKKTNKF

-79 KKIFFFQPNLL
+79 KKYFFFQPNLL

-104 FNTIGDKENQKA
+104 FNTIGDEENQKA
-116 SSKDREKEEINTEN
+116 SSKDGGKEDFNTEN

-160 SNLSRLKVHSKS
+160 SNLSRLKVRSKS
-172 SILCSFIYFIFIV
+172 SILYSFIYFIFV
-185 AYLIRLFGK
+185 VSYLIRLFGK

-210 IFQLISA
+210 IFQLVSVA
-217 LVIGI
+217 VIGI
-222 GTWKIFNSIVHTIS
+222 GTWKTFNSLIHTIS
-236 RIKLH
+236 HIKVH

-251 SGDTEHDKGPVI
+251 SGDTDHDKGPVI

-295 PLIFQKLHELNNNLN
+295 PLIFQKLHELNSNLN

-365 ESEQYGFI
+365 ESEQYGFV
-373 NTNSEDKEEYF
+373 NMNSENKENYF
-384 RERDKELEEKKASGI
+384 KERDEELEEKKASGI
-399 KIDDKYLKGLG
+399 KINEKYLKGLG

-449 NKLLAMMVYKNECPD
+449 NKLLAMMVYKNEFPD
-464 DFDKLASGK
+464 DFDNLASGK
-473 ESKLENFINSIANVK
+473 ESKLEKFINGIADVK
-488 SALINKEV
+488 SVLINKEV
-496 EENNEKINEL
+496 EKNNEKINEL
-506 DLKIEEL
+506 NSKIEEL
-513 KSKLVSDIATLM
+513 KSKLVSDTDTLM
-525 TIRMKQILD
+525 AIRMQQILD
-534 KLRYREARINN
+534 KSRYNQVEV
-545 STYSDADNINEVKE
+545 SDKSYSKVDSNKTVEE
-559 FWKNIF
+559 FWKNVF
-565 QNEMKYQDYFHDVYS
+565 QNEMKYKDYYYGPENKI
-580 VENLSTVEKEI
+580 ENLTEVEQEI
-591 FHSYLFDN
+591 FYSYLFDN
-599 KNMNEILREWNNERK
+599 KDINQILREWNSNKETVESENERLQQLM
-614 KVESKN
+614 SK
-620 EYLQRSMSELSI
+620 LPI
-632 KDVMSKEGFA
+632 KDVVSKDEFA
-642 KFRVKEDDKDNSS
+642 KFRVKDDGKDKTFNDKLS
-655 KDELLEKVN
+655 KKVN
-664 EGMEFITKNKILDYL
+664 EYIEFVTKNEILDYL

-722 RLARIEKVIHE
+722 RLARVEKVIHE
-733 INGLDPSLS
+733 INSLDSSPS
-742 TYKYAYSPDILAYF
+742 TFKYAYSPDILAYF
-756 ANKEA
+756 AEKESNN
-761 KKYTLYIN
+761 YVDYIN
-769 VLIQSAKDK
+769 VSIETAKNK

-794 NLGMSNLIR
+794 NLGMSNLIK
-803 CISKVWIN
+803 CISKVWRD
-811 YYAVAFE
+811 YYTIAFE
-818 KLNSERKNE
+818 KLNSERNNE

-885 LDIGFVSLY
+885 LDIEFVSLY

-935 GLKLSDDFIKESIFN
+935 ELKLSDNFIKDCIFN
-950 YYEDKNTATFDDLM
+950 YYGDKDTATFDDLM

-971 TDNSDKNLNNHLRIL
+971 TDNSDENVNNHLRIL
-986 KIYLETTIEFTDS
+986 TVYLETTIEFTDS
-999 EKKQLLEKLGLA
+999 EKHQLLEKLGLA
-1011 KLIKENK
+1011 KLIEENK
-1018 FEDINILVELI
+1018 FENINLLTELMEKDKLVYNKDIFSALYNQNRNVALNYALKFE
-1029 NKNKLSYDKAIL
+1029 NKN
-1041 EALCENQIDL
+1041 N
-1051 AVTYSLKLE
+1051 
-1060 REDNVGNFFYSLPWN
+1060 
-1075 FICRY
+1075 
-1080 LNETEYPDKVVKLI
+1080 LNEFF
-1094 DMDSNNDNSNMGWAN
+1094 ND
-1109 VDLLTD
+1109 TD
-1115 AFERL
+1115 WPFT
-1120 LNYTQSII
+1120 LNYLSNTMLPENLVALFDEYAEKNNTEWTKSDISQKNFEMISKYTESITVLKSLMEI
-1128 VMRKLIETAKPLD
+1128 STTLD
-1141 RKKLILKKL
+1141 RKAIVLEKL
-1150 FSKDKFKNQF
+1150 FKKDKFKNQF

-1178 WRINGRSV
+1178 WRINGRNV

-1191 ELLNNYSSEL
+1191 DLLNNYSTEL

-1209 ATFKKKGTKKKIIL
+1209 AIFKKKGTKNKIIL
-1223 RKQFDDW
+1223 RKQFDNW
-1230 FKKEND
+1230 FKKENG

>member
-1 MISVS
+1 M
-6 GNLNAKDNVYVPK
+6 
-19 VYSEK
+19 
-24 LDELIEDKNTNNIAV
+24 
-39 TAPYDS
+39 
-45 GKTTMLK
+45 
-52 SYFKN
+52 
-57 KENRYKWYVKRTNEL
+57 
-72 IDRINRI
+72 
-79 KKIFFFQPNLL
+79 
-90 ANIKDYEFINIPNF
+90 
-104 FNTIGDKENQKA
+104 
-116 SSKDREKEEINTEN
+116 
-130 DRNKINTEI
+130 
-139 ELEKSIIEQLLY
+139 Y

-160 SNLSRLKVHSKS
+160 SNLSRLKVRSKS
-172 SILCSFIYFIFIV
+172 SILYSFIYFIFV
-185 AYLIRLFGK
+185 VSYLIRLFGK

-199 WFNSLPIWNNY
+199 WFNSLPIWNNF
-210 IFQLISA
+210 IFQLVSVA
-217 LVIGI
+217 VIGI
-222 GTWKIFNSIVHTIS
+222 GTWKTFNSMIHAIG

-282 RVVVFEDLDRFNT
+282 RVVIFEDLDRFNT
-295 PLIFQKLHELNNNLN
+295 PLIFQKLHELNSNLN

-354 SYRDSSKTFIS
+354 SYRDSSKTFIR
-365 ESEQYGFI
+365 ESEQYGFVNI
-373 NTNSEDKEEYF
+373 NSEDKEDYF

-473 ESKLENFINSIANVK
+473 ESKLENFINGIDNIKAVLVNE
-488 SALINKEV
+488 EV
-496 EENNEKINEL
+496 EGNNEKIN
-506 DLKIEEL
+506 DLNSKINIL
-513 KSKLVSDIATLM
+513 KSQLTPDINILM
-525 TIRMKQILD
+525 RVKMQPLIDNAYRQTI
-534 KLRYREARINN
+534 RINN
-545 STYSDADNINEVKE
+545 HSWSDTTDPDEVQE
-559 FWKNIF
+559 FWREVLNNDLKYEVPYRGGKEVVSLSSMEKHIF
-565 QNEMKYQDYFHDVYS
+565 R
-580 VENLSTVEKEI
+580 
-591 FHSYLFDN
+591 SYLFDN
-599 KNMNEILREWNNERK
+599 KNMNEISRELNSEKEEIER
-614 KVESKN
+614 EN
-620 EYLQRSMSELSI
+620 DRLQYSISQLQI
-632 KDVMSKEGFA
+632 KDMLTNDTFIKFENKKEKESSDDLVA
-642 KFRVKEDDKDNSS
+642 ETIKF
-655 KDELLEKVN
+655 
-664 EGMEFITKNKILDYL
+664 IAKNKVLRYL
-679 LQQGLIDFDYTDYIS
+679 LQQGLIEFDYTDYIS
-694 PDPYDLTSIEEN
+694 PDPYNLTSIEEN
-706 FVRIVINRKN
+706 FVRFVINRKSISISN
-716 IDSADY
+716 Y
-722 RLARIEKVIHE
+722 RLARVERVIRE
-733 INGLDPSLS
+733 INNLDSS
-742 TYKYAYSPDILAYF
+742 SYRYKYAYSPDILKYF
-756 ANKEA
+756 AEKEIHIN
-761 KKYTLYIN
+761 YVN
-769 VLIQSAKDK
+769 VLIESAKDK

-794 NLGMSNLIR
+794 NLGMSNLIK
-803 CISKVWIN
+803 CISKVWID

-885 LDIGFVSLY
+885 LDIEFVSLY

-935 GLKLSDDFIKESIFN
+935 ELKLSDNFIKDCIFN
-950 YYEDKNTATFDDLM
+950 YYGDKNTATFDDLM

-971 TDNSDKNLNNHLRIL
+971 TDNSDENVNNHLRIL
-986 KIYLETTIEFTDS
+986 TVYLETTIEFTDS
-999 EKKQLLEKLGLA
+999 EKHQLLEKLGLA

-1041 EALCENQIDL
+1041 EALCKIQIDL

-1060 REDNVGNFFYSLPWN
+1060 REDNIGNFYSGIPWS

-1080 LNETEYPDKVVKLI
+1080 LTKTEYPAKIVELI
-1094 DMDSNNDNSNMGWAN
+1094 DMDADKKDSNTGWVN

-1115 AFERL
+1115 AFERI

-1150 FSKDKFKNQF
+1150 FRKDKFKNQF

-1178 WRINGRSV
+1178 WRINGRNV

>member
-1 MISVS
+1 MS

-52 SYFKN
+52 SYLKN
-57 KENRYKWYVKRTNEL
+57 KENSYKWYVKRTNEL
-72 IDRINRI
+72 IDGINKI

-90 ANIKDYEFINIPNF
+90 VNIKDYEFINIPNF
-104 FNTIGDKENQKA
+104 FSTIGDKENQKA
-116 SSKDREKEEINTEN
+116 SSKDREKEEINTEV
-130 DRNKINTEI
+130 

-160 SNLSRLKVHSKS
+160 SNLSRLKVRSKS
-172 SILCSFIYFIFIV
+172 SILCSFIYFIFV
-185 AYLIRLFGK
+185 VSYLIRLFGK

-199 WFNSLPIWNNY
+199 WFNSLPIWNNF
-210 IFQLISA
+210 IFQLVSVA
-217 LVIGI
+217 VIGI
-222 GTWKIFNSIVHTIS
+222 GIWKTFNSIIHTIS
-236 RIKLH
+236 HIKVH

-251 SGDTEHDKGPVI
+251 SGDTDHDKEPVI

-282 RVVVFEDLDRFNT
+282 RVVIFEDLDRFNT
-295 PLIFQKLHELNNNLN
+295 PLIFQKLHELNSNLN

-365 ESEQYGFI
+365 ESEQYGFV
-373 NTNSEDKEEYF
+373 NTNSENKENYF
-384 RERDKELEEKKASGI
+384 KERDEELEERKVSGI

-449 NKLLAMMVYKNECPD
+449 NKLLAMMVYKNEFPD
-464 DFDKLASGK
+464 DFDNLASGK
-473 ESKLENFINSIANVK
+473 ESKLEKFINGITEVK
-488 SALINKEV
+488 SVLINKEV

-506 DLKIEEL
+506 NSKIEEL
-513 KSKLVSDIATLM
+513 ESKLVSDTDMLM
-525 TIRMKQILD
+525 TIRMKSILD
-534 KLRYREARINN
+534 KLRYHEAKINN
-545 STYSDADNINEVKE
+545 STYSDVDNINEVKE

-565 QNEMKYQDYFHDVYS
+565 QNKMKYQDYFHDVYQ
-580 VENLSTVEKEI
+580 VENLSKVEQEI
-591 FHSYLFDN
+591 FRSYLFDN
-599 KNMNEILREWNNERK
+599 KNMNEILHEWNNERK

-620 EYLQRSMSELSI
+620 EHLQRSMSELSI
-632 KDVMSKEGFA
+632 KNVMSKEGFA
-642 KFRVKEDDKDNSS
+642 KFRVKEEGKDNSS
-655 KDELLEKVN
+655 NYELSEKVN
-664 EGMEFITKNKILDYL
+664 EGMEFITKNEILDYL

-722 RLARIEKVIHE
+722 RLAQIEKVIHE
-733 INGLDPSLS
+733 INGLDPSSS

-756 ANKEA
+756 ADKEA
-761 KKYTLYIN
+761 KKCTVYIN
-769 VLIQSAKDK
+769 VLIETAKDK

-794 NLGMSNLIR
+794 NLGMSNLIN

-811 YYAVAFE
+811 YYTVAFE
-818 KLNSERKNE
+818 KLNSGRKNE

-885 LDIGFVSLY
+885 LDIEFVSLY
-894 SLEKLKQVVIYKWY
+894 SLGKLKQVVIYKWY

-935 GLKLSDDFIKESIFN
+935 ELKLSDDFIKDYIFN
-950 YYEDKNTATFDDLM
+950 YYGDKNTATFDDLM
-964 SLEKFIA
+964 CLEKFIA
-971 TDNSDKNLNNHLRIL
+971 TDNSDENVNNHLRIL
-986 KIYLETTIEFTDS
+986 TVYLETTIEFTDS
-999 EKKQLLEKLGLA
+999 EKQQLLEKLGLA
-1011 KLIKENK
+1011 KLIEENK
-1018 FEDINILVELI
+1018 FENTNLLTELMEKDKLVYNKDIFSALYNQNRNVALDYALKFE
-1029 NKNKLSYDKAIL
+1029 NKN
-1041 EALCENQIDL
+1041 N
-1051 AVTYSLKLE
+1051 
-1060 REDNVGNFFYSLPWN
+1060 
-1075 FICRY
+1075 
-1080 LNETEYPDKVVKLI
+1080 LNEFF
-1094 DMDSNNDNSNMGWAN
+1094 ND
-1109 VDLLTD
+1109 TD
-1115 AFERL
+1115 WSFT
-1120 LNYTQSII
+1120 LNYLSNTILPENLVALFDEYAEKNNTKWTKSDISQKNFEMISKYTESITVLKSLMEI
-1128 VMRKLIETAKPLD
+1128 STTLD
-1141 RKKLILKKL
+1141 RKAIVLEKL
-1150 FSKDKFKNQF
+1150 FKKDKFKHQF

-1173 DFIES
+1173 DFIGS

-1186 ITSDK
+1186 ITSDT

-1201 SLLYDELP
+1201 SLLYDKLP
-1209 ATFKKKGTKKKIIL
+1209 VTFKKKGTKKKIIL

>member
-24 LDELIEDKNTNNIAV
+24 LDELIEDPNTNNIAV

-57 KENRYKWYVKRTNEL
+57 KENNYKWYIQWTNKL
-72 IDRINRI
+72 IDGINKI
-79 KKIFFFQPNLL
+79 KKIVFFQPNLL
-90 ANIKDYEFINIPNF
+90 ANVKDYEFINIPNF
-104 FNTIGDKENQKA
+104 FNIIGDEENQKA
-116 SSKDREKEEINTEN
+116 FSNDGEKEDFNTEN
-130 DRNKINTEI
+130 DRSKINTEI

-160 SNLSRLKVHSKS
+160 SNLSRLKIRSKS
-172 SILCSFIYFIFIV
+172 SILCSFIYFIFV
-185 AYLIRLFGK
+185 VSYLIRLFGK

-199 WFNSLPIWNNY
+199 WFNSIPIWNNF

-217 LVIGI
+217 VVIGI
-222 GTWKIFNSIVHTIS
+222 GTWKIFNSIIHTIS

-275 YFHRNNI
+275 YFNRNNI
-282 RVVVFEDLDRFNT
+282 RVVIFEDLDRFNT
-295 PLIFQKLHELNNNLN
+295 PLIFQKLHELNSNLN
-310 KSGNSITFIYSL
+310 KFGNSITFIYSL

-345 AIIPVFPIH
+345 AIIPIFPIH

-373 NTNSEDKEEYF
+373 NTNSEDKKDYF

-436 MFQEEKGGDSNAI
+436 MFQEEKGGDSNSI

-473 ESKLENFINSIANVK
+473 GSKLEKFINSIADVK
-488 SALINKEV
+488 SVLINKEF
-496 EENNEKINEL
+496 EKNNEKINEL
-506 DLKIEEL
+506 NSKIEEL
-513 KSKLVSDIATLM
+513 KSKLVSDTDTLM
-525 TIRMKQILD
+525 AIRMQQILD
-534 KLRYREARINN
+534 KSRYNQVEV
-545 STYSDADNINEVKE
+545 SDKSYSKVDSIGTVKE

-565 QNEMKYQDYFHDVYS
+565 QNEMKYRDYFNNVHK
-580 VENLSTVEKEI
+580 VENLSRLEQAI
-591 FHSYLFDN
+591 FNSYLFDN
-599 KNMNEILREWNNERK
+599 KNMNEILREWKSK
-614 KVESKN
+614 KEKIESKN
-620 EYLQRSMSELSI
+620 ENLQQSMSKLPI
-632 KDVMSKEGFA
+632 KDVVSKDEFA
-642 KFRVKEDDKDNSS
+642 KFRVKDDEKDTAFNEKLS
-655 KDELLEKVN
+655 KNVSESIK
-664 EGMEFITKNKILDYL
+664 FITKNEILGYL

-716 IDSADY
+716 IDSVNY
-722 RLARIEKVIHE
+722 RLARVEKVIHE
-733 INGLDPSLS
+733 INSLDSSPS
-742 TYKYAYSPDILAYF
+742 TYKYAYSPDILTYF
-756 ANKEA
+756 ANKGE
-761 KKYTLYIN
+761 KKYTVYIN
-769 VLIQSAKDK
+769 VLIEIAKDK

-794 NLGMSNLIR
+794 NLGMSNLIK

-835 LSKNGDHSED
+835 LSKNGDRSED

-870 DKFTNILTLYDTYPY
+870 DKFTNILTLYDSYPY
-885 LDIGFVSLY
+885 LSIEFVSLY
-894 SLEKLKQVVIYKWY
+894 SLDKLKQIVVEKWY

-935 GLKLSDDFIKESIFN
+935 ELKLSDDFIKDYIFN

-971 TDNSDKNLNNHLRIL
+971 TDNSDENVNNHLRIL
-986 KIYLETTIEFTDS
+986 TVYLETTIEFTDS
-999 EKKQLLEKLGLA
+999 EKHQLLEKLGLV
-1011 KLIKENK
+1011 KLIEENK

-1041 EALCENQIDL
+1041 KALCENQIDL

-1060 REDNVGNFFYSLPWN
+1060 REDNIGNFFYSLPWN

-1094 DMDSNNDNSNMGWAN
+1094 DMDSNNDNSNMGWVN

-1115 AFERL
+1115 AFERI

-1128 VMRKLIETAKPLD
+1128 VMRKLIENAKPLD

-1150 FSKDKFKNQF
+1150 FSKDKFKKQF
-1160 TKSEISTFLFGDK
+1160 TKSEISTFLFDDK
-1173 DFIES
+1173 EFIGT
-1178 WRINGRSV
+1178 WRINGHSE
-1186 ITSDK
+1186 ISSNK
-1191 ELLNNYSSEL
+1191 ELLKKYSNGL
-1201 SLLYDELP
+1201 KMLYDELP
-1209 ATFKKKGTKKKIIL
+1209 ANFKKKGTKNKIIL

>member
-1 MISVS
+1 MIRVS

-19 VYSEK
+19 VYSKK

-57 KENRYKWYVKRTNEL
+57 KENKYKWYVKKTNKF

-79 KKIFFFQPNLL
+79 KKYFFFQPNLL

-104 FNTIGDKENQKA
+104 FNTIGDEENQKA
-116 SSKDREKEEINTEN
+116 SSKDGEKEDFNTEN

-160 SNLSRLKVHSKS
+160 SNLSRLKVRSKS
-172 SILCSFIYFIFIV
+172 SILCSFIYFIFV
-185 AYLIRLFGK
+185 VSYLIRLFGK

-199 WFNSLPIWNNY
+199 WFNSLPIWNNF
-210 IFQLISA
+210 IFQLVSVA
-217 LVIGI
+217 VIGI
-222 GTWKIFNSIVHTIS
+222 GTWKTFNSIIHAIG

-282 RVVVFEDLDRFNT
+282 RVVIFEDLDRFNT
-295 PLIFQKLHELNNNLN
+295 PLIFQKLHELNSNLN

-354 SYRDSSKTFIS
+354 SYRDSSKTFIR
-365 ESEQYGFI
+365 ESEQYGFVNI
-373 NTNSEDKEEYF
+373 NSEDKEDYF

-449 NKLLAMMVYKNECPD
+449 NKLLAMMVYKNECPE

-473 ESKLENFINSIANVK
+473 KSKLENFINGIDNIKAVLVNE
-488 SALINKEV
+488 EV
-496 EENNEKINEL
+496 EGNNEKIN
-506 DLKIEEL
+506 DLNSKINIL
-513 KSKLVSDIATLM
+513 KSQLTPDINILM
-525 TIRMKQILD
+525 RVKMQPLIDNAYRQTI
-534 KLRYREARINN
+534 RINN
-545 STYSDADNINEVKE
+545 HSWSDTTDPDEVQE
-559 FWKNIF
+559 FWREVLNNDLKYEVPYRGGKEVVSLSSMEKHIF
-565 QNEMKYQDYFHDVYS
+565 R
-580 VENLSTVEKEI
+580 
-591 FHSYLFDN
+591 SYLFDN
-599 KNMNEILREWNNERK
+599 KNMNEISRELNSEKEEIER
-614 KVESKN
+614 EN
-620 EYLQRSMSELSI
+620 DRLQYSTSQLQI
-632 KDVMSKEGFA
+632 KDMLTNDTFIKFENKKEKESSDDLVA
-642 KFRVKEDDKDNSS
+642 ETIKF
-655 KDELLEKVN
+655 
-664 EGMEFITKNKILDYL
+664 IAKNKVLRYL
-679 LQQGLIDFDYTDYIS
+679 LQQGLIEFDYTDYIS
-694 PDPYDLTSIEEN
+694 PDPYNLTSIEEN
-706 FVRIVINRKN
+706 FVRFVINRKSISISN
-716 IDSADY
+716 Y
-722 RLARIEKVIHE
+722 RLARVERVIRE
-733 INGLDPSLS
+733 INNLDSS
-742 TYKYAYSPDILAYF
+742 SHRYKYAYSPDILKYF
-756 ANKEA
+756 AEKEIHIN
-761 KKYTLYIN
+761 YVN
-769 VLIQSAKDK
+769 VLIESAKDK

-794 NLGMSNLIR
+794 NLGMSNLIK
-803 CISKVWIN
+803 CISKVWID

-885 LDIGFVSLY
+885 LDIEFVSLY

-935 GLKLSDDFIKESIFN
+935 ELKLSDNFIKDCIFN
-950 YYEDKNTATFDDLM
+950 YYGNKNTATFDDLM

-971 TDNSDKNLNNHLRIL
+971 TDNSDENVNNHLRIL
-986 KIYLETTIEFTDS
+986 TVYLETTIEFTDS
-999 EKKQLLEKLGLA
+999 EKHQLLEKLGLA

-1018 FEDINILVELI
+1018 F
-1029 NKNKLSYDKAIL
+1029 
-1041 EALCENQIDL
+1041 
-1051 AVTYSLKLE
+1051 
-1060 REDNVGNFFYSLPWN
+1060 
-1075 FICRY
+1075 
-1080 LNETEYPDKVVKLI
+1080 
-1094 DMDSNNDNSNMGWAN
+1094 
-1109 VDLLTD
+1109 
-1115 AFERL
+1115 
-1120 LNYTQSII
+1120 
-1128 VMRKLIETAKPLD
+1128 RKL
-1141 RKKLILKKL
+1141 
-1150 FSKDKFKNQF
+1150 Q
-1160 TKSEISTFLFGDK
+1160 
-1173 DFIES
+1173 
-1178 WRINGRSV
+1178 
-1186 ITSDK
+1186 
-1191 ELLNNYSSEL
+1191 
-1201 SLLYDELP
+1201 
-1209 ATFKKKGTKKKIIL
+1209 
-1223 RKQFDDW
+1223 
-1230 FKKEND
+1230 

>member
-24 LDELIEDKNTNNIAV
+24 LDELIEDPNTNNIAV

-57 KENRYKWYVKRTNEL
+57 KENKYKWYVKKTNKF
-72 IDRINRI
+72 IDGINRI
-79 KKIFFFQPNLL
+79 KKYFFFQPNLL

-104 FNTIGDKENQKA
+104 FNTIGDEENQKA
-116 SSKDREKEEINTEN
+116 SSKDGEKEDFNTEN

-160 SNLSRLKVHSKS
+160 SNLSRLKVRSKS
-172 SILCSFIYFIFIV
+172 SILCSFIYFIFV
-185 AYLIRLFGK
+185 VSYLIRLFGK

-199 WFNSLPIWNNY
+199 WFNSLPIWNNF
-210 IFQLISA
+210 IFQLVSVA
-217 LVIGI
+217 VIGI
-222 GTWKIFNSIVHTIS
+222 GTWKTFNSIIHAIG

-282 RVVVFEDLDRFNT
+282 RVVIFEDLDRFNT
-295 PLIFQKLHELNNNLN
+295 PLIFQKLHELNSNLN

-354 SYRDSSKTFIS
+354 SYRDSSKTFIR
-365 ESEQYGFI
+365 ESEQYGFVNI
-373 NTNSEDKEEYF
+373 NSEDKEDYF

-449 NKLLAMMVYKNECPD
+449 NKLLAMMVYKNECPE

-473 ESKLENFINSIANVK
+473 KSKLENFINGIDNIKAVLVNE
-488 SALINKEV
+488 EV
-496 EENNEKINEL
+496 EGNNEKIN
-506 DLKIEEL
+506 DLNSKINIL
-513 KSKLVSDIATLM
+513 KSQLTPDINILM
-525 TIRMKQILD
+525 RVKMQPLIDNAYRQTI
-534 KLRYREARINN
+534 RINN
-545 STYSDADNINEVKE
+545 HSWSDTTDPDEVQE
-559 FWKNIF
+559 FWREVLNNDLKYEVPYRGGKEVVSLSSMEKHIF
-565 QNEMKYQDYFHDVYS
+565 R
-580 VENLSTVEKEI
+580 
-591 FHSYLFDN
+591 SYLFDN
-599 KNMNEILREWNNERK
+599 KNMNEISRELNSEKEEIER
-614 KVESKN
+614 EN
-620 EYLQRSMSELSI
+620 DRLQYSTSQLQI
-632 KDVMSKEGFA
+632 KDMLTNDTFIKFENKKEKESSDDLVA
-642 KFRVKEDDKDNSS
+642 ETIKF
-655 KDELLEKVN
+655 
-664 EGMEFITKNKILDYL
+664 IAKNKVLRYL
-679 LQQGLIDFDYTDYIS
+679 LQQGLIEFDYTDYIS
-694 PDPYDLTSIEEN
+694 PDPYNLTSIEEN
-706 FVRIVINRKN
+706 FVRFVINRKSISISN
-716 IDSADY
+716 Y
-722 RLARIEKVIHE
+722 RLARVERVIRE
-733 INGLDPSLS
+733 INNLDSS
-742 TYKYAYSPDILAYF
+742 SHRYKYAYSPDILKYF
-756 ANKEA
+756 AEKEIHIN
-761 KKYTLYIN
+761 YVN
-769 VLIQSAKDK
+769 VLIESAKDK

-794 NLGMSNLIR
+794 NLGMSNLIK
-803 CISKVWIN
+803 CISKVWID

-885 LDIGFVSLY
+885 LDIEFVSLY

-935 GLKLSDDFIKESIFN
+935 ELKLSDNFIKDCIFN
-950 YYEDKNTATFDDLM
+950 YYGNKNTATFDDLM

-971 TDNSDKNLNNHLRIL
+971 TDNSDENVNNHLRIL
-986 KIYLETTIEFTDS
+986 TVYLETTIEFTDS
-999 EKKQLLEKLGLA
+999 EKHQLLEKLGLA

-1018 FEDINILVELI
+1018 FENINILVELI

-1041 EALCENQIDL
+1041 EALCEIQIDL

-1080 LNETEYPDKVVKLI
+1080 LNETEYPGKVVKLI
-1094 DMDSNNDNSNMGWAN
+1094 DMDSNNDNSNMGWADI
-1109 VDLLTD
+1109 DLLTD
-1115 AFERL
+1115 AFERI

-1128 VMRKLIETAKPLD
+1128 VMRKLIETVKPLD

-1160 TKSEISTFLFGDK
+1160 TKSEISTFLFGEK

-1191 ELLNNYSSEL
+1191 DLLNDYSAEL

-1209 ATFKKKGTKKKIIL
+1209 ATFKKKGTKNKIIL

-1230 FKKEND
+1230 FKKEGSVTTNG

>member
-19 VYSEK
+19 VYSKK

-57 KENRYKWYVKRTNEL
+57 KENKYKWYVKKTNKF

-79 KKIFFFQPNLL
+79 KKYFFFQPNLL

-104 FNTIGDKENQKA
+104 FNTIGDEENQKA
-116 SSKDREKEEINTEN
+116 SSKDGGKEDFNTEN

-160 SNLSRLKVHSKS
+160 SNLSRLKVRSKS
-172 SILCSFIYFIFIV
+172 SILYSFIYFIFV
-185 AYLIRLFGK
+185 VSYLIRLFGK

-210 IFQLISA
+210 IFQLVSVA
-217 LVIGI
+217 VIGI
-222 GTWKIFNSIVHTIS
+222 GTWKTFNSIIHTIS
-236 RIKLH
+236 HIKVH

-251 SGDTEHDKGPVI
+251 SGDTDHDKGPVI

-295 PLIFQKLHELNNNLN
+295 PLIFQKLHELNSNLN

-365 ESEQYGFI
+365 ESEQYGFV
-373 NTNSEDKEEYF
+373 NMNSENKENYF
-384 RERDKELEEKKASGI
+384 KERDEELEEKKASGI
-399 KIDDKYLKGLG
+399 KINEKYLKGLG

-449 NKLLAMMVYKNECPD
+449 NKLLAMMVYKNEFPD
-464 DFDKLASGK
+464 DFDNLASGK
-473 ESKLENFINSIANVK
+473 ESKLEKFINGIADVK
-488 SALINKEV
+488 SVLINKEV
-496 EENNEKINEL
+496 EKNNEKINEL
-506 DLKIEEL
+506 NSKIEEL
-513 KSKLVSDIATLM
+513 KSKLVSDTDTLM
-525 TIRMKQILD
+525 AIRMQQILD
-534 KLRYREARINN
+534 KSRYNQVEV
-545 STYSDADNINEVKE
+545 SDKSYSKVDSNKTVEE
-559 FWKNIF
+559 FWKNVF
-565 QNEMKYQDYFHDVYS
+565 QNEMKYKDYYYGPENKI
-580 VENLSTVEKEI
+580 ENLTEVEQEI
-591 FHSYLFDN
+591 FYSYLFDN
-599 KNMNEILREWNNERK
+599 KDINQILREWNSNKETVESENERLQQLM
-614 KVESKN
+614 SK
-620 EYLQRSMSELSI
+620 LPI
-632 KDVMSKEGFA
+632 KDVVSKDEFA
-642 KFRVKEDDKDNSS
+642 KFRVKDDGKDKTFNDKLS
-655 KDELLEKVN
+655 KKVN
-664 EGMEFITKNKILDYL
+664 EYIEFVTKNEILDYL

-722 RLARIEKVIHE
+722 RLARVEKVIHE
-733 INGLDPSLS
+733 INSLDSSPS
-742 TYKYAYSPDILAYF
+742 TFKYAYSPDILAYF
-756 ANKEA
+756 AEKESNN
-761 KKYTLYIN
+761 YVDYIN
-769 VLIQSAKDK
+769 VSIETAKNK

-794 NLGMSNLIR
+794 NLGMSNLIK
-803 CISKVWIN
+803 CISKVWRD
-811 YYAVAFE
+811 YYTIAFE
-818 KLNSERKNE
+818 KLNSERNNE

-885 LDIGFVSLY
+885 LDIEFVSLY

-935 GLKLSDDFIKESIFN
+935 ELKLSDNFIKDCIFN
-950 YYEDKNTATFDDLM
+950 YYGDKDTATFDDLM

-971 TDNSDKNLNNHLRIL
+971 TDNSDENVNNHLRIL
-986 KIYLETTIEFTDS
+986 TVYLETTIEFTDS
-999 EKKQLLEKLGLA
+999 EKHQLLEKLGLA
-1011 KLIKENK
+1011 KLIEENK
-1018 FEDINILVELI
+1018 FENINLLTELMEKDKLVYNKDIFSALYNQNRNVALNYALKFE
-1029 NKNKLSYDKAIL
+1029 NKN
-1041 EALCENQIDL
+1041 N
-1051 AVTYSLKLE
+1051 
-1060 REDNVGNFFYSLPWN
+1060 
-1075 FICRY
+1075 
-1080 LNETEYPDKVVKLI
+1080 LNEFF
-1094 DMDSNNDNSNMGWAN
+1094 ND
-1109 VDLLTD
+1109 TD
-1115 AFERL
+1115 WPFT
-1120 LNYTQSII
+1120 LNYLSNTMLPENLVALFDEYAEKNNTEWTKSDISQKNFEMISKYTESITVLKSLMEI
-1128 VMRKLIETAKPLD
+1128 STTLD
-1141 RKKLILKKL
+1141 RKAIVLEKL
-1150 FSKDKFKNQF
+1150 FKKDKFKNQF

-1178 WRINGRSV
+1178 WRINGRNV

-1191 ELLNNYSSEL
+1191 DLLNNYSTEL

-1209 ATFKKKGTKKKIIL
+1209 AIFKKKGTKNKIIL
-1223 RKQFDDW
+1223 RKQFDNW
-1230 FKKEND
+1230 FKKENG

>member
-1 MISVS
+1 MIRVS

-19 VYSEK
+19 VYSKK

-57 KENRYKWYVKRTNEL
+57 KENKYKWYVKKTNKF

-79 KKIFFFQPNLL
+79 KKYFFFQPNLL

-104 FNTIGDKENQKA
+104 FNTIGDEENQKA
-116 SSKDREKEEINTEN
+116 SSKDGEKEDFNTEN

-160 SNLSRLKVHSKS
+160 SNLSRLKVRSKS
-172 SILCSFIYFIFIV
+172 SILCSFIYFIFV
-185 AYLIRLFGK
+185 VSYLIRLFGK

-199 WFNSLPIWNNY
+199 WFNSLPIWNNF
-210 IFQLISA
+210 IFQLVSVA
-217 LVIGI
+217 VIGI
-222 GTWKIFNSIVHTIS
+222 GTWKTFNSIIHAIG

-251 SGDTEHDKGPVI
+251 SGDTEHDKGSVI

-282 RVVVFEDLDRFNT
+282 RVVIFEDLDRFNT
-295 PLIFQKLHELNNNLN
+295 PLIFQKLHELNSNLN

-354 SYRDSSKTFIS
+354 SYRDSSKTFIR
-365 ESEQYGFI
+365 ESEQYGFVNI
-373 NTNSEDKEEYF
+373 NSEDKEDYF

-449 NKLLAMMVYKNECPD
+449 NKLLAMMVYKNECPE

-473 ESKLENFINSIANVK
+473 KSKLENFINGIDNIKAVLVNE
-488 SALINKEV
+488 EV
-496 EENNEKINEL
+496 EGNNEKIN
-506 DLKIEEL
+506 DLNSKINIL
-513 KSKLVSDIATLM
+513 KSQLTPDINILM
-525 TIRMKQILD
+525 RVKMQPLIDNAYRQTI
-534 KLRYREARINN
+534 RINN
-545 STYSDADNINEVKE
+545 HSWSDTTDPDEVQE
-559 FWKNIF
+559 FWREVLNNDLKYEVPYRGGKEVVSLSSMEKHIF
-565 QNEMKYQDYFHDVYS
+565 R
-580 VENLSTVEKEI
+580 
-591 FHSYLFDN
+591 SYLFDN
-599 KNMNEILREWNNERK
+599 KNMNEISRELNSEKEEIER
-614 KVESKN
+614 EN
-620 EYLQRSMSELSI
+620 DRLQYSTSQLQI
-632 KDVMSKEGFA
+632 KDMLTNDTFIKFENKKEKESSDDLVA
-642 KFRVKEDDKDNSS
+642 ETIKF
-655 KDELLEKVN
+655 
-664 EGMEFITKNKILDYL
+664 IAKNKVLRYL
-679 LQQGLIDFDYTDYIS
+679 LQQGLIEFDYTDYIS
-694 PDPYDLTSIEEN
+694 PDPYNLTSIEEN
-706 FVRIVINRKN
+706 FVRFVINRKSISISN
-716 IDSADY
+716 Y
-722 RLARIEKVIHE
+722 RLARVERVIRE
-733 INGLDPSLS
+733 INNLDSS
-742 TYKYAYSPDILAYF
+742 SHRYKYAYSPDILKYF
-756 ANKEA
+756 AEKEIHIN
-761 KKYTLYIN
+761 YVN
-769 VLIQSAKDK
+769 VLIESAKDK

-794 NLGMSNLIR
+794 NLGMSNLIK
-803 CISKVWIN
+803 CISKVWID

-885 LDIGFVSLY
+885 LDIEFVSLY

-935 GLKLSDDFIKESIFN
+935 ELKLSDNFIKDCIFN
-950 YYEDKNTATFDDLM
+950 YYGDKNTATFDDLM

-971 TDNSDKNLNNHLRIL
+971 TDNSDENVNNHLRIL
-986 KIYLETTIEFTDS
+986 TVYLETTIEFTDS
-999 EKKQLLEKLGLA
+999 EKHQLLEKLGLA

-1041 EALCENQIDL
+1041 EALCEIQIDL

-1080 LNETEYPDKVVKLI
+1080 LNETEYPGKVVKLI
-1094 DMDSNNDNSNMGWAN
+1094 DMDSNNDNSNMGWADI
-1109 VDLLTD
+1109 DLLTD
-1115 AFERL
+1115 AFERI

-1128 VMRKLIETAKPLD
+1128 VMRKLIETVKPLD

-1160 TKSEISTFLFGDK
+1160 TKSEISTFLFGEK

-1191 ELLNNYSSEL
+1191 DLLNNYSAEL

-1209 ATFKKKGTKKKIIL
+1209 ATFKKKGTKNKIIL

-1230 FKKEND
+1230 FKKENG

>member
-1 MISVS
+1 MIRVS

-19 VYSEK
+19 VYSKK

-57 KENRYKWYVKRTNEL
+57 KENKYKWYVKKTNKF

-79 KKIFFFQPNLL
+79 KKYFFFQPNLL

-104 FNTIGDKENQKA
+104 FNTIGDEENQKA
-116 SSKDREKEEINTEN
+116 SSKDGEKEDFNTEN

-160 SNLSRLKVHSKS
+160 SNLSRLKVRSKS
-172 SILCSFIYFIFIV
+172 SILCSFIYFIFV
-185 AYLIRLFGK
+185 VSYLIRLFGK

-199 WFNSLPIWNNY
+199 WFNSLPIWNNF
-210 IFQLISA
+210 IFQLVSVA
-217 LVIGI
+217 VIGI
-222 GTWKIFNSIVHTIS
+222 GTWKTFNSIIHAIG

-282 RVVVFEDLDRFNT
+282 RVVIFEDLDRFNT
-295 PLIFQKLHELNNNLN
+295 PLIFQKLHELNSNLN

-354 SYRDSSKTFIS
+354 SYRDSSKTFIR
-365 ESEQYGFI
+365 ESEQYGFVNI
-373 NTNSEDKEEYF
+373 NSEDKEDYF

-449 NKLLAMMVYKNECPD
+449 NKLLAMMVYKNECPE

-473 ESKLENFINSIANVK
+473 KSKLENFINGIDNIKAVLVNE
-488 SALINKEV
+488 EV
-496 EENNEKINEL
+496 EGNNEKIN
-506 DLKIEEL
+506 DLNSKINIL
-513 KSKLVSDIATLM
+513 KSQLTPDINILM
-525 TIRMKQILD
+525 RVKMQPLIDNAYRQTI
-534 KLRYREARINN
+534 RINN
-545 STYSDADNINEVKE
+545 HSWSDTTDPDEVQE
-559 FWKNIF
+559 FWREVLNNDLKYEVPYRGGKEVVSLSSMEKHIF
-565 QNEMKYQDYFHDVYS
+565 R
-580 VENLSTVEKEI
+580 
-591 FHSYLFDN
+591 SYLFDN
-599 KNMNEILREWNNERK
+599 KNMNEISRELNSEKEEIER
-614 KVESKN
+614 EN
-620 EYLQRSMSELSI
+620 DRLQYSTSQLQI
-632 KDVMSKEGFA
+632 KDMLTNDTFIKFENKKEKESSDDLVA
-642 KFRVKEDDKDNSS
+642 ETIKF
-655 KDELLEKVN
+655 
-664 EGMEFITKNKILDYL
+664 IAKNKVLRYL
-679 LQQGLIDFDYTDYIS
+679 LQQGLIEFDYTDYIS
-694 PDPYDLTSIEEN
+694 PDPYNLTSIEEN
-706 FVRIVINRKN
+706 FVRFVINRKSISISN
-716 IDSADY
+716 Y
-722 RLARIEKVIHE
+722 RLARVERVIRE
-733 INGLDPSLS
+733 INNLDSS
-742 TYKYAYSPDILAYF
+742 SHRYKYAYSPDILKYF
-756 ANKEA
+756 AEKEIHIN
-761 KKYTLYIN
+761 YVN
-769 VLIQSAKDK
+769 VLIESAKDK

-794 NLGMSNLIR
+794 NLGMSNLIK
-803 CISKVWIN
+803 CISKVWID

-885 LDIGFVSLY
+885 LDIEFVSLY

-935 GLKLSDDFIKESIFN
+935 ELKLSDNFIKDCIFN
-950 YYEDKNTATFDDLM
+950 YYGNKNTATFDDLM

-971 TDNSDKNLNNHLRIL
+971 TDNSDENVNNHLRIL
-986 KIYLETTIEFTDS
+986 TVYLETTIEFTDS
-999 EKKQLLEKLGLA
+999 EKHQLLEKLGLA

-1041 EALCENQIDL
+1041 EALCEIQIDL

-1080 LNETEYPDKVVKLI
+1080 LNETKYPGKVVKLI
-1094 DMDSNNDNSNMGWAN
+1094 DMDSNNDNSNMGWADI
-1109 VDLLTD
+1109 DLLTD
-1115 AFERL
+1115 AFERI

-1128 VMRKLIETAKPLD
+1128 VMRKLIETVKLLD

-1160 TKSEISTFLFGDK
+1160 TKSEISTFLFGEK

-1191 ELLNNYSSEL
+1191 DLLNNYSAEL

-1209 ATFKKKGTKKKIIL
+1209 ATFKKKGTKNKIIL

-1230 FKKEND
+1230 FKKENG

>member
-19 VYSEK
+19 VYSKK

-57 KENRYKWYVKRTNEL
+57 KENKYKWYVKKTNKF
-72 IDRINRI
+72 IDGINRI
-79 KKIFFFQPNLL
+79 KKYFFFQPNLL

-104 FNTIGDKENQKA
+104 FNTIGDEENQKA
-116 SSKDREKEEINTEN
+116 SSKDGEKEDFNTEN

-160 SNLSRLKVHSKS
+160 SNLSRLKVRSKS
-172 SILCSFIYFIFIV
+172 SILCSFIYFIFV
-185 AYLIRLFGK
+185 VSYLIRLFGK

-199 WFNSLPIWNNY
+199 WFNSLPIWNNF
-210 IFQLISA
+210 IFQLVSVA
-217 LVIGI
+217 VIGI
-222 GTWKIFNSIVHTIS
+222 GTWKTFNSMIHAIG

-251 SGDTEHDKGPVI
+251 SGDTGHDKGPVI

-282 RVVVFEDLDRFNT
+282 RVVIFEDLDRFNT
-295 PLIFQKLHELNNNLN
+295 PLIFQKLHELNSNLN

-336 AALKAKFFD
+336 AVLKAKFFD

-365 ESEQYGFI
+365 ESEQYGFVNI
-373 NTNSEDKEEYF
+373 NSEDKEDYF
-384 RERDKELEEKKASGI
+384 RERDKELEEKKVSGI
-399 KIDDKYLKGLG
+399 RIDDKYLKGLG

-449 NKLLAMMVYKNECPD
+449 NKLLAMMVYKNEFPD
-464 DFDKLASGK
+464 DFDNLASGK
-473 ESKLENFINSIANVK
+473 ESKLEKFINGIADVK
-488 SALINKEV
+488 SVLINKEV
-496 EENNEKINEL
+496 EKNNEKINEL
-506 DLKIEEL
+506 NSKIEEL
-513 KSKLVSDIATLM
+513 KSKLVSDTDTLM
-525 TIRMKQILD
+525 AIRMQQILD
-534 KLRYREARINN
+534 KSRYHQVEV
-545 STYSDADNINEVKE
+545 SDKSYSKVDSNKTVEE
-559 FWKNIF
+559 FWKNVF
-565 QNEMKYQDYFHDVYS
+565 QNEMKYKDYYYGTENKI
-580 VENLSTVEKEI
+580 ENLTEVEQEI
-591 FHSYLFDN
+591 FYSYLFDN
-599 KNMNEILREWNNERK
+599 KDINQILREWNSNKETVESENERLQQLM
-614 KVESKN
+614 SK
-620 EYLQRSMSELSI
+620 LPI
-632 KDVMSKEGFA
+632 KDVVSKDEFA
-642 KFRVKEDDKDNSS
+642 KFRVKDDGKDKTFNDKLS
-655 KDELLEKVN
+655 KKVN
-664 EGMEFITKNKILDYL
+664 EYIEFVTKNEILDYL

-722 RLARIEKVIHE
+722 RLARVEKVIRE
-733 INGLDPSLS
+733 INSLDSSPS
-742 TYKYAYSPDILAYF
+742 TFKYAYSPDILAYF
-756 ANKEA
+756 AEKESNN
-761 KKYTLYIN
+761 YVDYIN
-769 VLIQSAKDK
+769 VSIETAKNK
-778 KQPEFILNS
+778 NQPEFILNS

-794 NLGMSNLIR
+794 NLGMSNLIK
-803 CISKVWIN
+803 CISKVWRD
-811 YYAVAFE
+811 YYTIAFE

-870 DKFTNILTLYDTYPY
+870 EKFTNILTLYDTYPY
-885 LDIGFVSLY
+885 LDIEFVSLY
-894 SLEKLKQVVIYKWY
+894 SLEKLKQVVIYRWY

-935 GLKLSDDFIKESIFN
+935 ELKLSDNFIKDCIFN
-950 YYEDKNTATFDDLM
+950 YYGDKDTATFDDLM

-971 TDNSDKNLNNHLRIL
+971 TDNSDENVNNHLRIL
-986 KIYLETTIEFTDS
+986 TVYLETTIEFTDS
-999 EKKQLLEKLGLA
+999 EKHQLLEKLGLA
-1011 KLIKENK
+1011 KLIEENK
-1018 FEDINILVELI
+1018 FENISLLTELMEKDKLVYNKDIFSALYNQNRNVALNYALKFE
-1029 NKNKLSYDKAIL
+1029 NKNNLNEFFNDTDWPFTLNYLSNTMLPENLVALFDEYVEKNNTKWTKSDISQKNFEMISKYTESITVLKSLMEISTTLDWKAIVL
-1041 EALCENQIDL
+1041 E
-1051 AVTYSLKLE
+1051 
-1060 REDNVGNFFYSLPWN
+1060 
-1075 FICRY
+1075 
-1080 LNETEYPDKVVKLI
+1080 
-1094 DMDSNNDNSNMGWAN
+1094 
-1109 VDLLTD
+1109 
-1115 AFERL
+1115 
-1120 LNYTQSII
+1120 
-1128 VMRKLIETAKPLD
+1128 
-1141 RKKLILKKL
+1141 KL
-1150 FSKDKFKNQF
+1150 FKKDKFKNQF

-1178 WRINGRSV
+1178 WRINGRNV

-1191 ELLNNYSSEL
+1191 DLLNNYSAEL

-1209 ATFKKKGTKKKIIL
+1209 ATFKKKGTKNKIIL

-1230 FKKEND
+1230 FKKENG

>member
-19 VYSEK
+19 VYSKK

-52 SYFKN
+52 SYLKN

-72 IDRINRI
+72 IDGINRI
-79 KKIFFFQPNLL
+79 KKYFFFQPNLL

-104 FNTIGDKENQKA
+104 FNTIGDEENQKA
-116 SSKDREKEEINTEN
+116 SSKDGEKEDFNTEN

-160 SNLSRLKVHSKS
+160 SNLSRLKVRSKS
-172 SILCSFIYFIFIV
+172 SILCSFIYFIFV
-185 AYLIRLFGK
+185 VSYLIRLFGK

-199 WFNSLPIWNNY
+199 WFNSLPIWNNF
-210 IFQLISA
+210 IFQLVSVA
-217 LVIGI
+217 VIGI
-222 GTWKIFNSIVHTIS
+222 GTWKTFNSMIHAIG

-251 SGDTEHDKGPVI
+251 SGDTGHDKGPVI

-282 RVVVFEDLDRFNT
+282 RVVIFEDLDRFNT
-295 PLIFQKLHELNNNLN
+295 PLIFQKLHELNSNLN
-310 KSGNSITFIYSL
+310 KSGTSITFIYSL

-336 AALKAKFFD
+336 AVLKAKFFD

-365 ESEQYGFI
+365 ESEQYGFVNI
-373 NTNSEDKEEYF
+373 NSEDKEDYF
-384 RERDKELEEKKASGI
+384 RERDKELEEKKVSGI
-399 KIDDKYLKGLG
+399 RIDDKYLKGLG

-449 NKLLAMMVYKNECPD
+449 NKLLAMMVYKNEFPD
-464 DFDKLASGK
+464 DFDNLASGK
-473 ESKLENFINSIANVK
+473 ESKLEKFINGIADVK
-488 SALINKEV
+488 SVLINKEV
-496 EENNEKINEL
+496 EKNNEKINEL
-506 DLKIEEL
+506 NSKIEEL
-513 KSKLVSDIATLM
+513 KSKLVSDTDTLM
-525 TIRMKQILD
+525 AIRMQQILD
-534 KLRYREARINN
+534 KSRYHQVEV
-545 STYSDADNINEVKE
+545 SDKSYSKVDSNKTVEE
-559 FWKNIF
+559 FWKNVF
-565 QNEMKYQDYFHDVYS
+565 QNEMKYKDYYYGTENKI
-580 VENLSTVEKEI
+580 ENLTEVEQEI
-591 FHSYLFDN
+591 FYSYLFDN
-599 KNMNEILREWNNERK
+599 KDINQILREWNSNKETVESENERLQQLM
-614 KVESKN
+614 SK
-620 EYLQRSMSELSI
+620 LPI
-632 KDVMSKEGFA
+632 KDVVSKDEFA
-642 KFRVKEDDKDNSS
+642 KFRVKDDGKDKTFNDKLS
-655 KDELLEKVN
+655 KKVN
-664 EGMEFITKNKILDYL
+664 EYIEFVTKNEILDYL

-722 RLARIEKVIHE
+722 RLARVEKVIRE
-733 INGLDPSLS
+733 INSLDSSPS
-742 TYKYAYSPDILAYF
+742 TFKYAYSPDILAYF
-756 ANKEA
+756 AEKESNN
-761 KKYTLYIN
+761 YVDYIN
-769 VLIQSAKDK
+769 VSIETAKNK
-778 KQPEFILNS
+778 NQPEFILNS

-794 NLGMSNLIR
+794 NLGMSNLIK
-803 CISKVWIN
+803 CISKVWRD
-811 YYAVAFE
+811 YYTIAFE

-870 DKFTNILTLYDTYPY
+870 EKFTNILTLYDTYPY
-885 LDIGFVSLY
+885 LDIEFVSLY

-935 GLKLSDDFIKESIFN
+935 ELKLSDNFIKDCIFN
-950 YYEDKNTATFDDLM
+950 YYGDKDTATFDDLM

-971 TDNSDKNLNNHLRIL
+971 TDNSDENVNNHLRIL
-986 KIYLETTIEFTDS
+986 TVYLETTIEFTDS
-999 EKKQLLEKLGLA
+999 EKHQLLEKLGLA
-1011 KLIKENK
+1011 KLIEENK
-1018 FEDINILVELI
+1018 FENINLLTELMEKDKLVYNKDIFSALYNQNRNVALNYALKFE
-1029 NKNKLSYDKAIL
+1029 NKNNLNEFFNDTDWPFTLNYLSNTMLPENLVALFDEYVEKNNTKWTKSDISQKNFEMISKYTESITVLKSLMEISTTLDWKAIVL
-1041 EALCENQIDL
+1041 E
-1051 AVTYSLKLE
+1051 
-1060 REDNVGNFFYSLPWN
+1060 
-1075 FICRY
+1075 
-1080 LNETEYPDKVVKLI
+1080 
-1094 DMDSNNDNSNMGWAN
+1094 
-1109 VDLLTD
+1109 
-1115 AFERL
+1115 
-1120 LNYTQSII
+1120 
-1128 VMRKLIETAKPLD
+1128 
-1141 RKKLILKKL
+1141 KL
-1150 FSKDKFKNQF
+1150 FKKDKFKNQF

-1178 WRINGRSV
+1178 WRINGRNV

-1191 ELLNNYSSEL
+1191 DLLNNYSAEL

-1209 ATFKKKGTKKKIIL
+1209 ATFKKKGTKNKIIL

-1230 FKKEND
+1230 FKKENG

>member
-1 MISVS
+1 M
-6 GNLNAKDNVYVPK
+6 
-19 VYSEK
+19 
-24 LDELIEDKNTNNIAV
+24 NNISV

-57 KENRYKWYVKRTNEL
+57 KENKYKWYVKKTNKF
-72 IDRINRI
+72 IDRIN
-79 KKIFFFQPNLL
+79 KKKKYFFFQPNLL

-104 FNTIGDKENQKA
+104 FNTIGDEENQKA
-116 SSKDREKEEINTEN
+116 SSKDGEKEDFNTEN

-160 SNLSRLKVHSKS
+160 SNLSRLKVRSKS
-172 SILCSFIYFIFIV
+172 SILCSFIYFIFV
-185 AYLIRLFGK
+185 VSYLIRLFGK

-199 WFNSLPIWNNY
+199 WFNSLPIWNNF
-210 IFQLISA
+210 IFQLVSVA
-217 LVIGI
+217 VIGI
-222 GTWKIFNSIVHTIS
+222 GTWKTFNSIIHAIG

-282 RVVVFEDLDRFNT
+282 RVVIFEDLDRFNT
-295 PLIFQKLHELNNNLN
+295 PLIFQKLHELNSNLN

-354 SYRDSSKTFIS
+354 SYRDSSKTFIR
-365 ESEQYGFI
+365 ESEQYGFVNI
-373 NTNSEDKEEYF
+373 NSEDKEDYF

-449 NKLLAMMVYKNECPD
+449 NKLLAMMVYKNECPE

-473 ESKLENFINSIANVK
+473 KSKLENFINGIDNIKAVLVNE
-488 SALINKEV
+488 EV
-496 EENNEKINEL
+496 EGNNEKIN
-506 DLKIEEL
+506 DLNSKINIL
-513 KSKLVSDIATLM
+513 KSQLTPDINILM
-525 TIRMKQILD
+525 RVKMQPLIDNAYRQTI
-534 KLRYREARINN
+534 RINN
-545 STYSDADNINEVKE
+545 HSWSDTTDPDEVQE
-559 FWKNIF
+559 FWREVLNNDLKYEVPYRGGKEVVSLSSMEKHIF
-565 QNEMKYQDYFHDVYS
+565 R
-580 VENLSTVEKEI
+580 
-591 FHSYLFDN
+591 SYLFDN
-599 KNMNEILREWNNERK
+599 KNMNEISRELNSEKEEIER
-614 KVESKN
+614 EN
-620 EYLQRSMSELSI
+620 DRLQYSTSQLQI
-632 KDVMSKEGFA
+632 KDMLTNDTFIKFENKKEKESSDDLVA
-642 KFRVKEDDKDNSS
+642 ETIKF
-655 KDELLEKVN
+655 
-664 EGMEFITKNKILDYL
+664 IAKNKVLRYL
-679 LQQGLIDFDYTDYIS
+679 LQQGLIEFDYTDYIS
-694 PDPYDLTSIEEN
+694 PDPYNLTSIEEN
-706 FVRIVINRKN
+706 FVRFVINRKSISISN
-716 IDSADY
+716 Y
-722 RLARIEKVIHE
+722 RLARVERVIRE
-733 INGLDPSLS
+733 INNLDSS
-742 TYKYAYSPDILAYF
+742 SHRYKYAYSPDILKYF
-756 ANKEA
+756 AEKEIHIN
-761 KKYTLYIN
+761 YVN
-769 VLIQSAKDK
+769 VLIESAKDK

-794 NLGMSNLIR
+794 NLGMSNLIK
-803 CISKVWIN
+803 CISKVWID

-885 LDIGFVSLY
+885 LDIEFVSLY

-935 GLKLSDDFIKESIFN
+935 ELKLSDNFIKDCIFN
-950 YYEDKNTATFDDLM
+950 YYGNKNTATFDDLM

-971 TDNSDKNLNNHLRIL
+971 TDNSDENVNNHLRIL
-986 KIYLETTIEFTDS
+986 TVYLETTIEFTDS
-999 EKKQLLEKLGLA
+999 EKHQLLEKLGLA

-1018 FEDINILVELI
+1018 FENINILVELI

-1041 EALCENQIDL
+1041 EALCEIQIDL

-1080 LNETEYPDKVVKLI
+1080 LNETEYPGKVVKLI
-1094 DMDSNNDNSNMGWAN
+1094 DMDSNNDNSNMGWADI
-1109 VDLLTD
+1109 DLLTD
-1115 AFERL
+1115 AFERI

-1128 VMRKLIETAKPLD
+1128 VMRKLIETVKPLD

-1160 TKSEISTFLFGDK
+1160 TKSEISTFLFGEK

-1191 ELLNNYSSEL
+1191 DLLNNYSAEL

-1209 ATFKKKGTKKKIIL
+1209 ATFKKKGTKNKIIL

-1230 FKKEND
+1230 FKKENG

>member
-1 MISVS
+1 MS

-19 VYSEK
+19 VYSKK
-24 LDELIEDKNTNNIAV
+24 LDELISDPDTNNIAV

-52 SYFKN
+52 SYFKSTENTYTWYIRETN
-57 KENRYKWYVKRTNEL
+57 KV
-72 IDRINRI
+72 IDRIN
-79 KKIFFFQPNLL
+79 KCKQKVFFQPNLL
-90 ANIKDYEFINIPNF
+90 LKIKNYEFINIPNF
-104 FNTIGDKENQKA
+104 FNSVAGEEQSSESKEKN
-116 SSKDREKEEINTEN
+116 EKGHLNSEIEKH
-130 DRNKINTEI
+130 KINTEI

-151 KPNTNKYPD
+151 KPNTNRYPD
-160 SNLSRLKVHSKS
+160 SNLNRLKVWSKF
-172 SILCSFIYFIFIV
+172 SILCSFIYFIFV
-185 AYLIRLFGK
+185 VSYLIRLFGK

-199 WFNSLPIWNNY
+199 WFNSLPIWNNF
-210 IFQLISA
+210 IFQLLSVA
-217 LVIGI
+217 VIGI
-222 GTWKIFNSIVHTIS
+222 GTWKTFNSMIHTIG

-282 RVVVFEDLDRFNT
+282 RVVIFEDLDRFNT
-295 PLIFQKLHELNNNLN
+295 PLIFQKLHELNSNLN

-354 SYRDSSKTFIS
+354 SYRDSSKTFIR
-365 ESEQYGFI
+365 ESEQYGFVNI
-373 NTNSEDKEEYF
+373 NSEDKEDYF

-473 ESKLENFINSIANVK
+473 ESKLENFINGIDNIKAVLVNE
-488 SALINKEV
+488 EV
-496 EENNEKINEL
+496 EGNNEKIN
-506 DLKIEEL
+506 DLNSKINIL
-513 KSKLVSDIATLM
+513 KSQLTPDINILM
-525 TIRMKQILD
+525 RVKMQPLIDNAYRQTI
-534 KLRYREARINN
+534 RINN
-545 STYSDADNINEVKE
+545 HSWSDTTDPDEVQE
-559 FWKNIF
+559 FWREVLNNDLKYEVPYRGGKEVVSLSSMEKHIF
-565 QNEMKYQDYFHDVYS
+565 R
-580 VENLSTVEKEI
+580 
-591 FHSYLFDN
+591 SYLFDN
-599 KNMNEILREWNNERK
+599 ENMNEISRELNSEKEEIERENDRLK
-614 KVESKN
+614 YSISQ
-620 EYLQRSMSELSI
+620 LQI
-632 KDVMSKEGFA
+632 KDMLTNDTFIKFENKKEKESSDDLVA
-642 KFRVKEDDKDNSS
+642 ETIKF
-655 KDELLEKVN
+655 
-664 EGMEFITKNKILDYL
+664 IAKNKVLRYL
-679 LQQGLIDFDYTDYIS
+679 LQQGLIEFDYTDYIS
-694 PDPYDLTSIEEN
+694 PDPYNLTSIEEN
-706 FVRIVINRKN
+706 FVRFVINRKSISISN
-716 IDSADY
+716 Y
-722 RLARIEKVIHE
+722 RLARVERVIRE
-733 INGLDPSLS
+733 INNLDSS
-742 TYKYAYSPDILAYF
+742 SYRYKYAYSPDILKYF
-756 ANKEA
+756 AEKEIHIN
-761 KKYTLYIN
+761 YVN
-769 VLIQSAKDK
+769 VLIESAKDK

-794 NLGMSNLIR
+794 NLGMSNLIK
-803 CISKVWIN
+803 CISKVWID

-885 LDIGFVSLY
+885 LDIEFVSLY

-935 GLKLSDDFIKESIFN
+935 ELKLSDNFIKDCIFN
-950 YYEDKNTATFDDLM
+950 YYGDKNTATFDDLM

-971 TDNSDKNLNNHLRIL
+971 TDNSDENVNNHLRIL
-986 KIYLETTIEFTDS
+986 TVYLETTIEFTDS
-999 EKKQLLEKLGLA
+999 EKHQLLEKLGLA

-1041 EALCENQIDL
+1041 EALCEIQIDL

-1060 REDNVGNFFYSLPWN
+1060 REDNIGNFYSGIPWS

-1080 LNETEYPDKVVKLI
+1080 LTKTEYPAKIVELI
-1094 DMDSNNDNSNMGWAN
+1094 DMDADKKDSNTGWVN

-1115 AFERL
+1115 AFERI

-1150 FSKDKFKNQF
+1150 FRKDKFKNQF

-1178 WRINGRSV
+1178 WRINGRNV

>member
-1 MISVS
+1 MIRVS

-19 VYSEK
+19 VYSKK

-57 KENRYKWYVKRTNEL
+57 KENKYKWYVKKTNKF

-79 KKIFFFQPNLL
+79 KKYFFFQPNLL

-104 FNTIGDKENQKA
+104 FNTIGDEENQKA
-116 SSKDREKEEINTEN
+116 SSKDGEKEDFNTEN

-160 SNLSRLKVHSKS
+160 SNLSRLKVRSKS
-172 SILCSFIYFIFIV
+172 SILCSFIYFIFV
-185 AYLIRLFGK
+185 VSYLIRLFGK

-199 WFNSLPIWNNY
+199 WFNSLPIWNNF
-210 IFQLISA
+210 IFQLVSVA
-217 LVIGI
+217 VIGI
-222 GTWKIFNSIVHTIS
+222 GTWKTFNSIIHAIG

-282 RVVVFEDLDRFNT
+282 RVVIFEDLDRFNT
-295 PLIFQKLHELNNNLN
+295 PLIFQKLHELNSNLN

-354 SYRDSSKTFIS
+354 SYRDSSKTFIR
-365 ESEQYGFI
+365 ESEQYGFVNI
-373 NTNSEDKEEYF
+373 NSEDKEDYF

-449 NKLLAMMVYKNECPD
+449 NKLLAMMVYKNECPE

-473 ESKLENFINSIANVK
+473 KSKLENFINGIDNIKAVLVNE
-488 SALINKEV
+488 EV
-496 EENNEKINEL
+496 EGNNEKIN
-506 DLKIEEL
+506 DLNSKINIL
-513 KSKLVSDIATLM
+513 KSQLTPDINILM
-525 TIRMKQILD
+525 RVKMQPLIDNAYRQTI
-534 KLRYREARINN
+534 RINN
-545 STYSDADNINEVKE
+545 HSWSDTTDPDEVQE
-559 FWKNIF
+559 FWREVLNNDLKYEVPYRGGKEVVSLSSMEKHIF
-565 QNEMKYQDYFHDVYS
+565 R
-580 VENLSTVEKEI
+580 
-591 FHSYLFDN
+591 SYLFDN
-599 KNMNEILREWNNERK
+599 KNMNEISRELNSEKEEIER
-614 KVESKN
+614 EN
-620 EYLQRSMSELSI
+620 DRLQYSTSQLQI
-632 KDVMSKEGFA
+632 KDMLTNDTFIKFENKKEKESSDDLVA
-642 KFRVKEDDKDNSS
+642 ETIKF
-655 KDELLEKVN
+655 
-664 EGMEFITKNKILDYL
+664 IAKNKVLRYL
-679 LQQGLIDFDYTDYIS
+679 LQQGLIEFDYTDYIS
-694 PDPYDLTSIEEN
+694 PDPYNLTSIEEN
-706 FVRIVINRKN
+706 FVRFVINRKSISISN
-716 IDSADY
+716 Y
-722 RLARIEKVIHE
+722 RLARVERVIRE
-733 INGLDPSLS
+733 INNLDSS
-742 TYKYAYSPDILAYF
+742 SHRYKYAYSPDILKYF
-756 ANKEA
+756 AEKEIHIN
-761 KKYTLYIN
+761 YVN
-769 VLIQSAKDK
+769 VLIESAKDK

-794 NLGMSNLIR
+794 NLGMSNLIK
-803 CISKVWIN
+803 CISKVWID

-885 LDIGFVSLY
+885 LDIEFVSLY

-935 GLKLSDDFIKESIFN
+935 ELKLSDNFIKDCIFN
-950 YYEDKNTATFDDLM
+950 YYGNKNTATFDDLM

-971 TDNSDKNLNNHLRIL
+971 TDNSDENVNNHLRIL
-986 KIYLETTIEFTDS
+986 TVYLETTIEFTDS
-999 EKKQLLEKLGLA
+999 EKHQLLEKLGLA

-1018 FEDINILVELI
+1018 FENINILVELI

-1041 EALCENQIDL
+1041 EALCEIQIDL

-1080 LNETEYPDKVVKLI
+1080 LNETEYPGKVVKLI
-1094 DMDSNNDNSNMGWAN
+1094 DMDSNNDNSNMGWADI
-1109 VDLLTD
+1109 DLLTD
-1115 AFERL
+1115 AFERI

-1128 VMRKLIETAKPLD
+1128 VMRKLIETVKPLD

-1160 TKSEISTFLFGDK
+1160 TKSEISTFLFGEK

-1191 ELLNNYSSEL
+1191 DLLNNYSAEL

-1209 ATFKKKGTKKKIIL
+1209 ATFKKKGTKNKIIL

-1230 FKKEND
+1230 FKKENG